1 VYPRFKP
8 EEDNLNWL
16 KNFNIKT
23 KLLTSFI
30 IIALLVGVVGFIG
43 IVNTWSLQ
51 QSDQELYEKMT
62 VPISQVGQIS
72 TTFQMMRVN
81 LRDLILAND
90 SDRIQSIKKNI
101 AEDQLIID
109 ELAGEYEKTIQSDE
123 MQQAFETFESA
134 RTEYNKHLESVMN
147 LATQNQ
153 DTEAFNVMSPD
164 GAAGKATAAMQSAID
179 NLSSLKLADGQA
191 KSEDNIAQAASATT
205 TMTIIMVISM
215 ILAVALG
222 LLLTSLICGP
232 LRKASLMIQ
241 EMSKG
246 HLSKRLN
253 MDAKDEVG
261 EMATAMDH
269 MADALQFLVIGTMN
283 RISDGDVSMNVDTTD
298 SEDEIAPALKKT
310 IETIRALVTEA
321 NTLSQAAVE
330 GRLDTRGHADAFNG
344 GFREIVAGV
353 NNTLDAVV
361 GPLNVAAEYI
371 ERIGKGEI
379 PPQITDEYYGDF
391 REIKNNLNACLDGLS
406 ALSDADHI
414 LKLMNKNDLT
424 QTIEGHY
431 EGIFGEIALS
441 INGVHAQL
449 GRIVDVST
457 NIRNGDLSDLDF
469 LRSIGKRSENDHL
482 VPALLGMTE
491 TIMMLVEETR
501 TMAQIA
507 IAGDLNNRG
516 DITKFQG
523 EYATVIEGFNQ
534 TLDAVIN
541 PIQAASATLNELAEG
556 NLNTSMEGDFQGQHG
571 KIKHD
576 MNQTIEFLRAY
587 VEEITQTLEEMSHGN
602 FDVEITNLYC
612 GDFLAIKKA
621 LNLIASS
628 LSVTLSD
635 INVAASQV
643 EIGAQQISDG
653 GQALSQGTTEQASS
667 IQELTASIEEVASET
682 KRNAKNANAA
692 NELAINVRSNAEV
705 GNTQMV
711 KMVSAMSEINA
722 SSNNISKIIKVID
735 DIAFQT
741 NILALNAAVEA
752 ARAGQHG
759 KGFAVVA
766 EEVRTLAARS
776 AEAAKETTG
785 LIEGSI
791 NKVEIGTRI
800 ADETAVS
807 LAEILKQIEKVTDLV
822 GSIARASND
831 QASEIAQINQG
842 IEAVSQVVQTNSATA
857 EQSAAASEELS
868 GQAEM
873 LKQMVDAFKLRNVK
887 TPSSSMATA
896 VDKNVTAVKQVSYD
910 KSEIIL
916 DDQEFDKY

>member
-1 VYPRFKP
+1 MNWFK
-8 EEDNLNWL
+8 NL
-16 KNFNIKT
+16 KIKT

-30 IIALLVGVVGFIG
+30 LIALLVGVVGFIG
-43 IVNTWSLQ
+43 ILNTWSLQ
-51 QSDQELYEKMT
+51 KSDQELYEHMT
-62 VPISQVGQIS
+62 VPISQIGQIS
-72 TTFQMMRVN
+72 TTFQMMRVS
-81 LRDLILAND
+81 LRDMILAND
-90 SDRIQSIKKNI
+90 PDLIQSVKKNI
-101 AEDQLIID
+101 AAEQLKID
-109 ELAGEYEKTIQSDE
+109 ELAGEYATTIQSDE

-134 RTEYNKHLESVMN
+134 RTEYNKHLDSLMN
-147 LATQNQ
+147 LATLNQ
-153 DTEAFNVMSPD
+153 DTEAFNLMSPE
-164 GAAGKATAAMQSAID
+164 GAAGKATANMQSAID
-179 NLSSLKLADGQA
+179 NLSTLKLADGLA
-191 KSEDNIAQAASATT
+191 KSENNIDQAAAATT
-205 TMTIIMVISM
+205 TMTVLMLISM

-232 LRKASLMIQ
+232 LRKASHMIH

-246 HLSKRLN
+246 HFGNRLN
-253 MDAKDEVG
+253 MDSTDEIG
-261 EMATAMDH
+261 EMADAMDTFS
-269 MADALQFLVIGTMN
+269 DELQQVVIATMSQ
-283 RISDGDVSMNVDTTD
+283 ISEGDLSAHLEVKD
-298 SEDEIAPALKKT
+298 SNDELTPALKKT
-310 IETIRALVTEA
+310 IETIRSLITEA

-353 NNTLDAVV
+353 NSTLDAVV

-379 PPQITDEYYGDF
+379 PPKITDEYYGDF

-406 ALSDADHI
+406 ALTVADNT

-424 QTIEGHY
+424 QPIEG
-431 EGIFGEIALS
+431 EFDGIFGEISKS

-449 GRIVDVST
+449 GRIVDIST

-491 TIMMLVEETR
+491 TILMLVEETR

-507 IAGDLNNRG
+507 IDGDLNNRG

-534 TLDAVIN
+534 TLDAIID

-556 NLNTSMEGDFQGQHG
+556 NLNITMEGNFKGQHG

-587 VEEITQTLEEMSHGN
+587 VEEITQTLEEMSRGN
-602 FDVEITNLYC
+602 FDLEITNLYC

-682 KRNAKNANAA
+682 KRNAKNANEA
-692 NELAINVRSNAEV
+692 NELAINVRTNAEV

-711 KMVSAMSEINA
+711 KMVAAMSEINN

-791 NKVEIGTRI
+791 DKVEVGTKI
-800 ADETAVS
+800 ADETAIS
-807 LAEILKQIEKVTDLV
+807 LAEILKQIEKVADLV

-873 LKQMVDAFKLRNVK
+873 LKQMVDAFKLKNTKKQSAKVPADK
-887 TPSSSMATA
+887 AAIALPAPPPSA
-896 VDKNVTAVKQVSYD
+896 
-910 KSEIIL
+910 EIIL
-916 DDQEFDKY
+916 DDLDFDKY

>member
-1 VYPRFKP
+1 MNWFK
-8 EEDNLNWL
+8 NL
-16 KNFNIKT
+16 KIKT

-30 IIALLVGVVGFIG
+30 LIALLVGVVGFIG
-43 IVNTWSLQ
+43 IINTWSLQ
-51 QSDQELYEKMT
+51 ESDQELYENMT
-62 VPISQVGQIS
+62 VPISQVGQMS
-72 TTFQMMRVN
+72 TTFQKMRVN
-81 LRDLILAND
+81 LRDMILAND
-90 SDRIQSIKKNI
+90 PALIQSIEKSI
-101 AEDQLIID
+101 AEDQQKID
-109 ELAGEYEKTIQSDE
+109 TLADDYQKTIQTDE
-123 MQQAFETFESA
+123 MQEAFDSFEAA
-134 RTEYNKHLESVMN
+134 RTEYNKHLDAVK
-147 LATQNQ
+147 TQAALNQ
-153 DTEAFNVMSPD
+153 DTEAFNLMSPD
-164 GAAGKATAAMQSAID
+164 GAAGKATAALQTAID
-179 NLSSLKLADGQA
+179 NLSDLKLADGLT
-191 KSEDNIAQAASATT
+191 KSEENFAQAAGVTT
-205 TMTIIMVISM
+205 TMTIIMIISM
-215 ILAVALG
+215 IIAVALG
-222 LLLTSLICGP
+222 LVLTSLICGP
-232 LRKASLMIQ
+232 LRKANHMIQ

-246 HLSKRLN
+246 HLSNRLN
-253 MDAKDEVG
+253 IDTTDEVG
-261 EMATAMDH
+261 EMATTMDK
-269 MADALQFLVIGTMN
+269 MADSLQFLVIGTIN
-283 RISDGDVSMNVDTTD
+283 RISEGDVSMNVEITD
-298 SEDEIAPALKKT
+298 PQDEIGPALKKT
-310 IETIRALVTEA
+310 IETIRALITEA
-321 NTLSQAAVE
+321 NALSQAAVE
-330 GRLDTRGHADAFNG
+330 GRLDTRGHADAFSG

-353 NNTLDAVV
+353 NSTLDAVV

-379 PPQITDEYYGDF
+379 PPKITDEYYGDF
-391 REIKNNLNACLDGLS
+391 REIKNNLNACLDGLG
-406 ALSDADHI
+406 ALSVADHT

-424 QTIEGHY
+424 QAIDGDFD
-431 EGIFGEIALS
+431 GIFGEIAQS

-449 GRIVDVST
+449 GRIVSIST

-469 LRSIGKRSENDHL
+469 LRSIGKRSENDRL

-491 TIMMLVEETR
+491 TILMLVEETR
-501 TMAQIA
+501 NMAQIA
-507 IAGDLNNRG
+507 ISGDLNNRG
-516 DITKFQG
+516 DVTKFQG

-534 TLDAVIN
+534 TLDAIID

-556 NLNTSMEGDFQGQHG
+556 NLKITMDGDFKGQHG

-587 VEEITQTLEEMSHGN
+587 VEEITHTLEEMSRGN
-602 FDVEITNLYC
+602 FDLEITNLYC

-621 LNLIASS
+621 LNQIAAS
-628 LSVTLSD
+628 LSTTLYD

-643 EIGAQQISDG
+643 DIGAQQISDS
-653 GQALSQGTTEQASS
+653 GQALSHGTTEQASS
-667 IQELTASIEEVASET
+667 IQELTASIEEVAAET
-682 KRNAKNANAA
+682 KRNAQNANEA

-705 GNTQMV
+705 GNSQMV
-711 KMVSAMSEINA
+711 KMVAAMSEIND
-722 SSNNISKIIKVID
+722 SSHNISKIIKVID

-791 NKVEIGTRI
+791 DKVEVGTKI
-800 ADETAVS
+800 ADETALG

-822 GSIARASND
+822 GRIARASND

-873 LKQMVDAFKLRNVK
+873 LKQMVDAFKL
-887 TPSSSMATA
+887 
-896 VDKNVTAVKQVSYD
+896 KNTKNQPARPVTDYSESLVLPQ
-910 KSEIIL
+910 SEIIL
-916 DDQEFDKY
+916 DNLDFDKY

>member
-1 VYPRFKP
+1 MNWFK
-8 EEDNLNWL
+8 NL
-16 KNFNIKT
+16 KIKT

-30 IIALLVGVVGFIG
+30 LIALLVGVVGFIG
-43 IVNTWSLQ
+43 IINTWSLQ
-51 QSDQELYEKMT
+51 ESDQELYENMT
-62 VPISQVGQIS
+62 VPISQVGQMS
-72 TTFQMMRVN
+72 TTFQKMRVN
-81 LRDLILAND
+81 LRDMILAND
-90 SDRIQSIKKNI
+90 PALIQSIEKSI
-101 AEDQLIID
+101 AEDQQKID
-109 ELAGEYEKTIQSDE
+109 TLADDYQKTIQTDE
-123 MQQAFETFESA
+123 MQEAFDSFEAA
-134 RTEYNKHLESVMN
+134 RTEYNKHLDAVK
-147 LATQNQ
+147 TQAALNQ
-153 DTEAFNVMSPD
+153 DTEAFNLMSPD
-164 GAAGKATAAMQSAID
+164 GAAGKATAALQTAID
-179 NLSSLKLADGQA
+179 NLSDLKLADGLT
-191 KSEDNIAQAASATT
+191 KSEENFAQAAGVTT
-205 TMTIIMVISM
+205 TMTIIMIISM
-215 ILAVALG
+215 IIAVALG

-232 LRKASLMIQ
+232 LRKANHMIQ

-246 HLSKRLN
+246 HLSNRLN
-253 MDAKDEVG
+253 IDTTDEVG
-261 EMATAMDH
+261 EMATTMDK
-269 MADALQFLVIGTMN
+269 MADSLQFLVIGTIN
-283 RISDGDVSMNVDTTD
+283 RISEGDVSMNVEITD
-298 SEDEIAPALKKT
+298 PQDEIGPALKKT
-310 IETIRALVTEA
+310 IETIRALITEA
-321 NTLSQAAVE
+321 NALSQAAVE
-330 GRLDTRGHADAFNG
+330 GRLDTRGHADAFSG

-353 NNTLDAVV
+353 NSTLDAVV

-379 PPQITDEYYGDF
+379 PPKITDEYYGDF
-391 REIKNNLNACLDGLS
+391 REIKNNLNACLDGLG
-406 ALSDADHI
+406 ALSVADHT

-424 QTIEGHY
+424 QAIDGDFD
-431 EGIFGEIALS
+431 GIFGEIARS

-449 GRIVDVST
+449 GRIVSIST
-457 NIRNGDLSDLDF
+457 NIRNGDLSDLDY
-469 LRSIGKRSENDHL
+469 LRSIGKRSENDRL

-491 TIMMLVEETR
+491 TILMLVEETR
-501 TMAQIA
+501 NMAQIA
-507 IAGDLNNRG
+507 ISGDLNNRG
-516 DITKFQG
+516 DVTKFQG

-534 TLDAVIN
+534 TLDAIID

-556 NLNTSMEGDFQGQHG
+556 NLKITMDGDFKGQHG

-587 VEEITQTLEEMSHGN
+587 VEEITHTLEEMSRGN
-602 FDVEITNLYC
+602 FDLEITNLYC

-621 LNLIASS
+621 LNQIAAS
-628 LSVTLSD
+628 LSTTLYD

-643 EIGAQQISDG
+643 DIGAQQISDS
-653 GQALSQGTTEQASS
+653 GQALSHGTTEQASS
-667 IQELTASIEEVASET
+667 IQELTASIEEVAAET
-682 KRNAKNANAA
+682 KRNAQNANEA

-705 GNTQMV
+705 GNSQMV
-711 KMVSAMSEINA
+711 KMVAAMSEIND
-722 SSNNISKIIKVID
+722 SSHNIAKIIKVID

-791 NKVEIGTRI
+791 DKVEVGTKI
-800 ADETAVS
+800 ADETALG

-822 GSIARASND
+822 GRIARASND

-873 LKQMVDAFKLRNVK
+873 LKQMVDAFKL
-887 TPSSSMATA
+887 
-896 VDKNVTAVKQVSYD
+896 KNTKNQPARPVTDYSESLVLPQ
-910 KSEIIL
+910 SEIIL
-916 DDQEFDKY
+916 DNLDFDKY

>member
-1 VYPRFKP
+1 MNWFR
-8 EEDNLNWL
+8 NL
-16 KNFNIKT
+16 KIKT

-30 IIALLVGVVGFIG
+30 LIALLVGVVGFIG
-43 IVNTWSLQ
+43 ILNTWSLQ
-51 QSDQELYEKMT
+51 ESDQELYESMT
-62 VPISQVGQIS
+62 VPISQMGQIS

-81 LRDLILAND
+81 LRDMILAND
-90 SDRIQSIKKNI
+90 PDLIQTIKKNI
-101 AEDQLIID
+101 AEEQLKID

-123 MQQAFETFESA
+123 MQQAFETFNAA
-134 RTEYNKHLESVMN
+134 RTDYNKHLDTLMN

-153 DTEAFNVMSPD
+153 DTEAFNLMSPD
-164 GAAGKATAAMQSAID
+164 GSAGKATAAMQSAID
-179 NLSSLKLADGQA
+179 NLSSMKLADGLT
-191 KSEDNIAQAASATT
+191 KSENNIAQAAGATT
-205 TMTIIMVISM
+205 TMTIIMVVSM

-232 LRKASLMIQ
+232 LRKASHMIQ

-246 HLSKRLN
+246 HLSNRLN
-253 MDAKDEVG
+253 MDTKDEVG
-261 EMATAMDH
+261 EMAIAMDH
-269 MADALQFLVIGTMN
+269 MADALQFMVIGTIN
-283 RISDGDVSMNVDTTD
+283 RISDGDVSMNVEITD
-298 SEDEIAPALKKT
+298 SQDEIAPALKKT
-310 IETIRALVTEA
+310 IETIRSLITEA
-321 NTLSQAAVE
+321 NALSQAAVE

-353 NNTLDAVV
+353 NSTLDAVV

-379 PPQITDEYYGDF
+379 PPKITDEYYGDF

-406 ALSDADHI
+406 ALSVADHT

-424 QTIEGHY
+424 QPIEG
-431 EGIFGEIALS
+431 EFDGIFGEISRS

-449 GRIVDVST
+449 GRIVDIST

-491 TIMMLVEETR
+491 TILMLVEETR

-507 IAGDLNNRG
+507 IDGDLNNRG

-523 EYATVIEGFNQ
+523 EYATVIEGFNL
-534 TLDAVIN
+534 TLDAVID
-541 PIQAASATLNELAEG
+541 PIKAASATLKELAEG
-556 NLNTSMEGDFQGQHG
+556 NLSIAMEGDFKGHHG

-587 VEEITQTLEEMSHGN
+587 VEEITHTLEEMGRGN
-602 FDVEITNLYC
+602 FDLEITNLYC
-612 GDFLAIKKA
+612 GDFLAIKIA
-621 LNLIASS
+621 LNDIAAN
-628 LSVTLSD
+628 LSTTLSD

-682 KRNAKNANAA
+682 KRNAKNANEA
-692 NELAINVRSNAEV
+692 NELAINVRTNAEV

-711 KMVSAMSEINA
+711 KMVAAMSEIND

-759 KGFAVVA
+759 KGFVVVA

-791 NKVEIGTRI
+791 DKVEVGTRI

-807 LAEILKQIEKVTDLV
+807 LAEILKQIEKVADLV
-822 GSIARASND
+822 GRIARASND

-873 LKQMVDAFKLRNVK
+873 LKQMVETFKLKNSK
-887 TPSSSMATA
+887 SSRSGKAPVATKKET
-896 VDKNVTAVKQVSYD
+896 VVEQVIYD
-910 KSEIIL
+910 QPEIIL

>member
-1 VYPRFKP
+1 MNWFK
-8 EEDNLNWL
+8 NL
-16 KNFNIKT
+16 KIKT

-30 IIALLVGVVGFIG
+30 LIALLVGVVGFIA
-43 IVNTWSLQ
+43 IINTWSLQ
-51 QSDQELYEKMT
+51 ESDQELYENMT
-62 VPISQVGQIS
+62 VPISQVGQMS
-72 TTFQMMRVN
+72 TTFQKMRVN
-81 LRDLILAND
+81 LRDMILAND
-90 SDRIQSIKKNI
+90 PALIQSIEKRI
-101 AEDQLIID
+101 AEDQQKID
-109 ELAGEYEKTIQSDE
+109 TLADDYQKTIQTDE
-123 MQQAFETFESA
+123 MQEAFDSFEAA
-134 RTEYNKHLESVMN
+134 RTEYNKHLDAVK
-147 LATQNQ
+147 TQAALNQ
-153 DTEAFNVMSPD
+153 DTEAFNLMSPD
-164 GAAGKATAAMQSAID
+164 GAAGKATAALQTAID
-179 NLSSLKLADGQA
+179 NLSDLKLADGLT
-191 KSEDNIAQAASATT
+191 KSEENFAQAAGVTT
-205 TMTIIMVISM
+205 TMTIIMIISM
-215 ILAVALG
+215 IIAVALG
-222 LLLTSLICGP
+222 LVLTSLICGP
-232 LRKASLMIQ
+232 LRKANHMIQ

-246 HLSKRLN
+246 HLSNRLN
-253 MDAKDEVG
+253 IDTTDEVG
-261 EMATAMDH
+261 EMATTMDK
-269 MADALQFLVIGTMN
+269 MADSLQFLVIGTIN
-283 RISDGDVSMNVDTTD
+283 RISEGDVSMNVEITD
-298 SEDEIAPALKKT
+298 PQDEIGPALKKT
-310 IETIRALVTEA
+310 IETIRALITEA
-321 NTLSQAAVE
+321 NALSQAAVE
-330 GRLDTRGHADAFNG
+330 GRLDTRGHADAFSG

-353 NNTLDAVV
+353 NSTLDAVV

-379 PPQITDEYYGDF
+379 PPKITDEYYGDF
-391 REIKNNLNACLDGLS
+391 REIKNNLNACLDGLG
-406 ALSDADHI
+406 ALSVADHT

-424 QTIEGHY
+424 QAIDGDFD
-431 EGIFGEIALS
+431 GIFGEIARS

-449 GRIVDVST
+449 GRIVSIST

-469 LRSIGKRSENDHL
+469 LRSIGKRSENDRL

-491 TIMMLVEETR
+491 TILMLVEETR
-501 TMAQIA
+501 NMAQIA
-507 IAGDLNNRG
+507 ISGDLNNRG
-516 DITKFQG
+516 DVTKFQG

-534 TLDAVIN
+534 TLDAIID

-556 NLNTSMEGDFQGQHG
+556 NLKITMDGDFKGQHG

-587 VEEITQTLEEMSHGN
+587 VEEITHTLEEMSRGN
-602 FDVEITNLYC
+602 FDLEITNLYC

-621 LNLIASS
+621 LNQIAAS
-628 LSVTLSD
+628 LSTTLYD

-643 EIGAQQISDG
+643 DIGAQQISDS
-653 GQALSQGTTEQASS
+653 GQALSHGTTEQASS
-667 IQELTASIEEVASET
+667 IQELTASIEEVAAET
-682 KRNAKNANAA
+682 KLNAQNANEA

-705 GNTQMV
+705 GNSQMV
-711 KMVSAMSEINA
+711 KMVAAMSEIND
-722 SSNNISKIIKVID
+722 SSHNISKIIKVID

-791 NKVEIGTRI
+791 DKVEVGTKI
-800 ADETAVS
+800 ADETALG

-822 GSIARASND
+822 GRIARASND

-873 LKQMVDAFKLRNVK
+873 LKQMVDAFKL
-887 TPSSSMATA
+887 
-896 VDKNVTAVKQVSYD
+896 KNTKNQPARPVTDYSESLVLPQ
-910 KSEIIL
+910 SEIIL
-916 DDQEFDKY
+916 DNLDFDKY

>member
-1 VYPRFKP
+1 MNWFK
-8 EEDNLNWL
+8 NL
-16 KNFNIKT
+16 KIKT

-30 IIALLVGVVGFIG
+30 LIALLVGVVGFIG
-43 IVNTWSLQ
+43 IINTWSLQ
-51 QSDQELYEKMT
+51 ESDQELYENMT
-62 VPISQVGQIS
+62 VPISQVGQMS
-72 TTFQMMRVN
+72 TTFQKMRVN
-81 LRDLILAND
+81 LRDMILAND
-90 SDRIQSIKKNI
+90 PALIQSIEKSI
-101 AEDQLIID
+101 AEDQQKID
-109 ELAGEYEKTIQSDE
+109 TLADDYQKTIQTDE
-123 MQQAFETFESA
+123 MQEAFDSFEAA
-134 RTEYNKHLESVMN
+134 RTEYNKHLDAVK
-147 LATQNQ
+147 TQAALNQ
-153 DTEAFNVMSPD
+153 DTEAFNLMSPD
-164 GAAGKATAAMQSAID
+164 GAAGKATAALQTAID
-179 NLSSLKLADGQA
+179 NLSDLKLADGLT
-191 KSEDNIAQAASATT
+191 KSEENFAQAAGVTT
-205 TMTIIMVISM
+205 TMTIIMIISM
-215 ILAVALG
+215 IIAVALG
-222 LLLTSLICGP
+222 LVLTSLICGP
-232 LRKASLMIQ
+232 LRKANHMIQ

-246 HLSKRLN
+246 HLSNRLN
-253 MDAKDEVG
+253 IDTTDEVG
-261 EMATAMDH
+261 EMATTMDK
-269 MADALQFLVIGTMN
+269 MADSLQFLVIGTIN
-283 RISDGDVSMNVDTTD
+283 RISEGDVSMNVEITD
-298 SEDEIAPALKKT
+298 PQDEIGPALKKT
-310 IETIRALVTEA
+310 IETIRALITEA
-321 NTLSQAAVE
+321 NALSQAAVE
-330 GRLDTRGHADAFNG
+330 GRLDTRGHADAFSG

-353 NNTLDAVV
+353 NSTLDAVV

-379 PPQITDEYYGDF
+379 PPKITDEYYGDF
-391 REIKNNLNACLDGLS
+391 REIKNNLNACLDGLG
-406 ALSDADHI
+406 ALSVADHT

-424 QTIEGHY
+424 QAIDGDFD
-431 EGIFGEIALS
+431 GIFGEIARS

-449 GRIVDVST
+449 GRIVSIST

-469 LRSIGKRSENDHL
+469 LRSIGKRSENDRL

-491 TIMMLVEETR
+491 TILMLVEETR
-501 TMAQIA
+501 NMAQIA
-507 IAGDLNNRG
+507 ISGDLNNRG
-516 DITKFQG
+516 DVTKFQG

-534 TLDAVIN
+534 TLDAIID

-556 NLNTSMEGDFQGQHG
+556 NLKITMDGDFKGQHG

-587 VEEITQTLEEMSHGN
+587 VEEITHTLEEMSRGN
-602 FDVEITNLYC
+602 FDLEITNLYC

-621 LNLIASS
+621 LNQIAAS
-628 LSVTLSD
+628 LSTTLYD

-643 EIGAQQISDG
+643 DIGAQQISDS
-653 GQALSQGTTEQASS
+653 GQALSHGTTEQASS
-667 IQELTASIEEVASET
+667 IQELTASIEEVAAET
-682 KRNAKNANAA
+682 KRNAQNANEA

-711 KMVSAMSEINA
+711 KMVAAMSEIND
-722 SSNNISKIIKVID
+722 SSHNISKIIKVID

-791 NKVEIGTRI
+791 DKVEVGTKI
-800 ADETAVS
+800 ADETALG

-822 GSIARASND
+822 GRIARASND

-873 LKQMVDAFKLRNVK
+873 LKQMVDAFKL
-887 TPSSSMATA
+887 
-896 VDKNVTAVKQVSYD
+896 KNTKNQPARPVTDYSESLVLPQ
-910 KSEIIL
+910 SEIIL
-916 DDQEFDKY
+916 DNLDFDKY

>member
-1 VYPRFKP
+1 MNWFK
-8 EEDNLNWL
+8 NL
-16 KNFNIKT
+16 KIRT

-30 IIALLVGVVGFIG
+30 LIALLVGVVGFIG

-51 QSDQELYEKMT
+51 ESDQELYENMT
-62 VPISQVGQIS
+62 VPISQVGQMS
-72 TTFQMMRVN
+72 TTFQKMRVN
-81 LRDLILAND
+81 LRDMILAND
-90 SDRIQSIKKNI
+90 PALIQSIEKSI
-101 AEDQLIID
+101 AEDQQKID
-109 ELAGEYEKTIQSDE
+109 TLAGDYQKTIQTDE
-123 MQQAFETFESA
+123 MQEAFDSFEAA
-134 RTEYNKHLESVMN
+134 RTEYNKHLDSVK
-147 LATQNQ
+147 TQAALNQ
-153 DTEAFNVMSPD
+153 DTEAFNLMSPD
-164 GAAGKATAAMQSAID
+164 GAAGKATAALQTAID
-179 NLSSLKLADGQA
+179 NLSDLKLADGLT
-191 KSEDNIAQAASATT
+191 KSEENFAQAAGVTT
-205 TMTIIMVISM
+205 TMTIIMIISM
-215 ILAVALG
+215 IIAVALG

-232 LRKASLMIQ
+232 LRKANHMIQ

-246 HLSKRLN
+246 HLSNRLN
-253 MDAKDEVG
+253 IDTTDEVG
-261 EMATAMDH
+261 EMATTMDK
-269 MADALQFLVIGTMN
+269 MADSLQFLVIGTIN
-283 RISDGDVSMNVDTTD
+283 RISEGDVSMNVEITD
-298 SEDEIAPALKKT
+298 PQDEIGPALKKT
-310 IETIRALVTEA
+310 IETIRALITEA
-321 NTLSQAAVE
+321 NALSQAAVE
-330 GRLDTRGHADAFNG
+330 GRLDTRGHADAFSG

-353 NNTLDAVV
+353 NSTLDAVV

-379 PPQITDEYYGDF
+379 PPKITDEYYGDF
-391 REIKNNLNACLDGLS
+391 REIKNNLNACLDGLG
-406 ALSDADHI
+406 ALSVADHT

-424 QTIEGHY
+424 QAIDGDFD
-431 EGIFGEIALS
+431 GIFGEIARS

-449 GRIVDVST
+449 GRIVSIST

-469 LRSIGKRSENDHL
+469 LRSIGKRSENDRL

-491 TIMMLVEETR
+491 TILMLVEETR
-501 TMAQIA
+501 NMAQIA
-507 IAGDLNNRG
+507 ISGDLNNRG
-516 DITKFQG
+516 DVTKFQG

-534 TLDAVIN
+534 TLDAIID

-556 NLNTSMEGDFQGQHG
+556 NLKITMDGDFKGQHG

-587 VEEITQTLEEMSHGN
+587 VEEITHTLEEMSRGN
-602 FDVEITNLYC
+602 FDLEITNLYC

-621 LNLIASS
+621 LNQIAAS
-628 LSVTLSD
+628 LSTTLYD

-643 EIGAQQISDG
+643 DIGAQQISDS
-653 GQALSQGTTEQASS
+653 GQALSHGTTEQASS
-667 IQELTASIEEVASET
+667 IQELTASIEEVAAET
-682 KRNAKNANAA
+682 KRNAQNANEA

-705 GNTQMV
+705 GNSQMV
-711 KMVSAMSEINA
+711 KMVAAMSEIND
-722 SSNNISKIIKVID
+722 SSHNISKIIKVID

-791 NKVEIGTRI
+791 DKVEVGTKI
-800 ADETAVS
+800 ADETALG

-822 GSIARASND
+822 GRIARASND

-873 LKQMVDAFKLRNVK
+873 LKQMVDAFKL
-887 TPSSSMATA
+887 
-896 VDKNVTAVKQVSYD
+896 KNTKNQPARPVTDYSESLVLPQ
-910 KSEIIL
+910 SEIIL
-916 DDQEFDKY
+916 DNLDFDKY

>member
-1 VYPRFKP
+1 
-8 EEDNLNWL
+8 LNWFKNL
-16 KNFNIKT
+16 KIKT

-30 IIALLVGVVGFIG
+30 LIALLVGVVGFIG
-43 IVNTWSLQ
+43 IINTWSLQ
-51 QSDQELYEKMT
+51 ESDQELYENMT
-62 VPISQVGQIS
+62 VPISQVGQMS
-72 TTFQMMRVN
+72 TTFQKMRVN
-81 LRDLILAND
+81 LRDMILAND
-90 SDRIQSIKKNI
+90 PALIQSIEKSI
-101 AEDQLIID
+101 AEDQQKID
-109 ELAGEYEKTIQSDE
+109 TLADDYQKTIQTDE
-123 MQQAFETFESA
+123 MQEAFDSFEAA
-134 RTEYNKHLESVMN
+134 RTEYNKHLDAVK
-147 LATQNQ
+147 TQAALNQ
-153 DTEAFNVMSPD
+153 DTEAFNLMSPD
-164 GAAGKATAAMQSAID
+164 GAAGKATAALQTAID
-179 NLSSLKLADGQA
+179 NLSDLKLADGLT
-191 KSEDNIAQAASATT
+191 KSEENFAQAAGVTT
-205 TMTIIMVISM
+205 TMTIIMIISM
-215 ILAVALG
+215 IIAVALG
-222 LLLTSLICGP
+222 LVLTSLICGP
-232 LRKASLMIQ
+232 LRKANHMIQ

-246 HLSKRLN
+246 HLSNRLN
-253 MDAKDEVG
+253 IDTTDEVG
-261 EMATAMDH
+261 EMATTMDK
-269 MADALQFLVIGTMN
+269 MADSLQFLVIGTIN
-283 RISDGDVSMNVDTTD
+283 RISEGDVSMNVEITD
-298 SEDEIAPALKKT
+298 PQDEIGPALKKT
-310 IETIRALVTEA
+310 IETIRALITEA
-321 NTLSQAAVE
+321 NALSQAAVE
-330 GRLDTRGHADAFNG
+330 GRLDTRGHADAFSG

-353 NNTLDAVV
+353 NSTLDAVV

-379 PPQITDEYYGDF
+379 PPKITDEYYGDF
-391 REIKNNLNACLDGLS
+391 REIKNNLNACLDGLG
-406 ALSDADHI
+406 ALSVADHT

-424 QTIEGHY
+424 QAIDGDFD
-431 EGIFGEIALS
+431 GIFGEIARS

-449 GRIVDVST
+449 GRIVSIST

-469 LRSIGKRSENDHL
+469 LRSIGKRSENDRL

-491 TIMMLVEETR
+491 TILMLVEETR
-501 TMAQIA
+501 NMAQIA
-507 IAGDLNNRG
+507 ISGDLNNRG
-516 DITKFQG
+516 DVTKFQG

-534 TLDAVIN
+534 TLDAIID

-556 NLNTSMEGDFQGQHG
+556 NLKITMDGDFKGQHG

-587 VEEITQTLEEMSHGN
+587 VEEITHTLEEMSRGN
-602 FDVEITNLYC
+602 FDLEITNLYC

-621 LNLIASS
+621 LNQIAAS
-628 LSVTLSD
+628 LSTTLYD

-643 EIGAQQISDG
+643 DIGAQQISDS
-653 GQALSQGTTEQASS
+653 GQALSHGTTEQASS
-667 IQELTASIEEVASET
+667 IQELTASIEEVAAET
-682 KRNAKNANAA
+682 KRNAQNANEA

-705 GNTQMV
+705 GNSQMV
-711 KMVSAMSEINA
+711 KMVAAMSEIND
-722 SSNNISKIIKVID
+722 SSHNISKIIKVID

-791 NKVEIGTRI
+791 DKVEVGTKI
-800 ADETAVS
+800 ADETALG

-822 GSIARASND
+822 GRIARASND

-873 LKQMVDAFKLRNVK
+873 LKQMVDAFKL
-887 TPSSSMATA
+887 
-896 VDKNVTAVKQVSYD
+896 KNTKNQPARPVTDYSESLVLPQ
-910 KSEIIL
+910 SEIIL
-916 DDQEFDKY
+916 DNLDFDKY

>member
-1 VYPRFKP
+1 MNWFK
-8 EEDNLNWL
+8 NL
-16 KNFNIKT
+16 KIKT

-30 IIALLVGVVGFIG
+30 LIALLVGVVGFIG
-43 IVNTWSLQ
+43 IINTWSLQ
-51 QSDQELYEKMT
+51 ESDQELYENMT
-62 VPISQVGQIS
+62 VPISQVGQMS
-72 TTFQMMRVN
+72 TTFQKMRVN
-81 LRDLILAND
+81 LRDMILAND
-90 SDRIQSIKKNI
+90 PALIQSIEKSI
-101 AEDQLIID
+101 AEDQQKID
-109 ELAGEYEKTIQSDE
+109 TLADDYQKTIQTDE
-123 MQQAFETFESA
+123 MQEAFDSFEAA
-134 RTEYNKHLESVMN
+134 RTEYSKHLDAVKTHAA
-147 LATQNQ
+147 LNQ
-153 DTEAFNVMSPD
+153 DTEAFNLMSPD
-164 GAAGKATAAMQSAID
+164 GAAGKATAALQTAID
-179 NLSSLKLADGQA
+179 NLSDLKLADGLT
-191 KSEDNIAQAASATT
+191 KSEENFAQAAGVTT
-205 TMTIIMVISM
+205 TMTIIMIISM
-215 ILAVALG
+215 IIAVALG

-232 LRKASLMIQ
+232 LRKANHMIQ

-246 HLSKRLN
+246 HLSNRLN
-253 MDAKDEVG
+253 IDTTDEVG
-261 EMATAMDH
+261 EMATTMDK
-269 MADALQFLVIGTMN
+269 MADSLQFLVIGTIN
-283 RISDGDVSMNVDTTD
+283 RISEGDVSMNVEITD
-298 SEDEIAPALKKT
+298 PQDEIGPALKKT
-310 IETIRALVTEA
+310 IETIRALITEA
-321 NTLSQAAVE
+321 NALSQAAVE
-330 GRLDTRGHADAFNG
+330 GRLDTRGHADAFSG

-353 NNTLDAVV
+353 NSTLDAVV

-379 PPQITDEYYGDF
+379 PPKITDEYYGDF
-391 REIKNNLNACLDGLS
+391 REIKNNLNACLDGLG
-406 ALSDADHI
+406 ALSVADHT

-424 QTIEGHY
+424 QAIDGDFD
-431 EGIFGEIALS
+431 GIFGEIARS

-449 GRIVDVST
+449 GRIVSIST

-469 LRSIGKRSENDHL
+469 LRSIGKRSENDRL

-491 TIMMLVEETR
+491 TILMLVEETR
-501 TMAQIA
+501 NMAQIA
-507 IAGDLNNRG
+507 ISGDLYNRG
-516 DITKFQG
+516 DVTKFQG

-534 TLDAVIN
+534 TLDAIID

-556 NLNTSMEGDFQGQHG
+556 NLKITMDGDFKGQHG

-587 VEEITQTLEEMSHGN
+587 VEEITHTLEEMSRGN
-602 FDVEITNLYC
+602 FDLEITNLYC

-621 LNLIASS
+621 LNQIAAS
-628 LSVTLSD
+628 LSTTLYD

-643 EIGAQQISDG
+643 DIGAQQISDS
-653 GQALSQGTTEQASS
+653 GQALSHGTTEQASS
-667 IQELTASIEEVASET
+667 IQELTASIEEVAAET
-682 KRNAKNANAA
+682 KRNAQNANEA

-705 GNTQMV
+705 GNSQMV
-711 KMVSAMSEINA
+711 KMVAAMSEIND
-722 SSNNISKIIKVID
+722 SSHNISKIIKVID

-791 NKVEIGTRI
+791 DKVEVGTKI
-800 ADETAVS
+800 ADETALG

-822 GSIARASND
+822 GRIARASND

-873 LKQMVDAFKLRNVK
+873 LKQMVDAFKL
-887 TPSSSMATA
+887 
-896 VDKNVTAVKQVSYD
+896 KNTKNQPARPVTDYSESLVLPQ
-910 KSEIIL
+910 SEIIL
-916 DDQEFDKY
+916 DNLDFDKY

>member
-1 VYPRFKP
+1 
-8 EEDNLNWL
+8 
-16 KNFNIKT
+16 
-23 KLLTSFI
+23 
-30 IIALLVGVVGFIG
+30 
-43 IVNTWSLQ
+43 
-51 QSDQELYEKMT
+51 MT
-62 VPISQVGQIS
+62 VPISKIGQMS

-90 SDRIQSIKKNI
+90 SDRIGTIKKNI
-101 AEDQLIID
+101 TEEQLKID
-109 ELAGEYEKTIQSDE
+109 NFAGEYEQLIQSEE

-134 RTEYNKHLESVMN
+134 RTEYNKHLEAVIN

-153 DTEAFNVMSPD
+153 DTEAFNLMSPD
-164 GAAGKATAAMQSAID
+164 GAAGKATAALQSAID
-179 NLSSLKLADGQA
+179 DLTTLKLADGLA
-191 KSEDNIAQAASATT
+191 KSENNIAQATKTTT
-205 TMTIIMVISM
+205 TMSIIIVVSM

-232 LRKASLMIQ
+232 LRKASQMIQ

-253 MDAKDEVG
+253 IDTKDEVG
-261 EMATAMDH
+261 AMATAMDH
-269 MADALQFLVIGTMN
+269 LADALQFLVIGTMN
-283 RISDGDVSMNVDTTD
+283 RISEGDVSMNVEITD
-298 SEDEIAPALKKT
+298 PQDEIAPALKKT
-310 IETIRALVTEA
+310 IETIRSLIIEA

-330 GRLDTRGHADAFNG
+330 GRLDTRGHADQFSG
-344 GFREIVAGV
+344 GFRDIVTGV

-371 ERIGKGEI
+371 ERIGKGQI
-379 PPQITDEYYGDF
+379 PPKITDEYYGDF
-391 REIKNNLNACLDGLS
+391 REIKNNLNACLDGLT
-406 ALSDADHI
+406 ALTDADHV
-414 LKLMNKNDLT
+414 LKLMNKNDLS
-424 QTIEGHY
+424 QTVEGNY
-431 EGIFGEIALS
+431 DGIFGEIALS

-449 GRIVDVST
+449 GRIVNVSN

-469 LRSIGKRSENDHL
+469 LRSIGKRSENDQL

-491 TIMMLVEETR
+491 TIMMLVEETNA
-501 TMAQIA
+501 MAQTA

-534 TLDAVIN
+534 TLDAVID

-556 NLNTSMEGDFQGQHG
+556 NLSITMEGDFKGQHG

-587 VEEITQTLEEMSHGN
+587 VEEITHTLEEMGRGN
-602 FDVEITNLYC
+602 FDLEITNDYC
-612 GDFLAIKKA
+612 GDFLAIKIA
-621 LNLIASS
+621 LNDIAAS
-628 LSVTLSD
+628 LSTTLSD

-682 KRNAKNANAA
+682 KRNAKNANEA
-692 NELAINVRSNAEV
+692 NQLAINVRSNAEV

-711 KMVSAMSEINA
+711 KMVSAMSEIND

-791 NKVEIGTRI
+791 DKVEIGTRI

-831 QASEIAQINQG
+831 QATEIAQINQG

-873 LKQMVDAFKLRNVK
+873 LKQMVDAFKLKNVK
-887 TPSSSMATA
+887 ASRSSKAPVA
-896 VDKNVTAVKQVSYD
+896 DRKKPVIEQVTYD
-910 KSEIIL
+910 QPEIIL

>member
-1 VYPRFKP
+1 
-8 EEDNLNWL
+8 
-16 KNFNIKT
+16 
-23 KLLTSFI
+23 
-30 IIALLVGVVGFIG
+30 
-43 IVNTWSLQ
+43 
-51 QSDQELYEKMT
+51 
-62 VPISQVGQIS
+62 
-72 TTFQMMRVN
+72 
-81 LRDLILAND
+81 
-90 SDRIQSIKKNI
+90 
-101 AEDQLIID
+101 
-109 ELAGEYEKTIQSDE
+109 
-123 MQQAFETFESA
+123 
-134 RTEYNKHLESVMN
+134 
-147 LATQNQ
+147 
-153 DTEAFNVMSPD
+153 
-164 GAAGKATAAMQSAID
+164 
-179 NLSSLKLADGQA
+179 
-191 KSEDNIAQAASATT
+191 
-205 TMTIIMVISM
+205 
-215 ILAVALG
+215 
-222 LLLTSLICGP
+222 
-232 LRKASLMIQ
+232 
-241 EMSKG
+241 
-246 HLSKRLN
+246 
-253 MDAKDEVG
+253 
-261 EMATAMDH
+261 
-269 MADALQFLVIGTMN
+269 
-283 RISDGDVSMNVDTTD
+283 
-298 SEDEIAPALKKT
+298 
-310 IETIRALVTEA
+310 
-321 NTLSQAAVE
+321 
-330 GRLDTRGHADAFNG
+330 
-344 GFREIVAGV
+344 
-353 NNTLDAVV
+353 
-361 GPLNVAAEYI
+361 
-371 ERIGKGEI
+371 
-379 PPQITDEYYGDF
+379 
-391 REIKNNLNACLDGLS
+391 
-406 ALSDADHI
+406 
-414 LKLMNKNDLT
+414 
-424 QTIEGHY
+424 
-431 EGIFGEIALS
+431 
-441 INGVHAQL
+441 
-449 GRIVDVST
+449 
-457 NIRNGDLSDLDF
+457 
-469 LRSIGKRSENDHL
+469 
-482 VPALLGMTE
+482 
-491 TIMMLVEETR
+491 
-501 TMAQIA
+501 
-507 IAGDLNNRG
+507 
-516 DITKFQG
+516 
-523 EYATVIEGFNQ
+523 
-534 TLDAVIN
+534 
-541 PIQAASATLNELAEG
+541 
-556 NLNTSMEGDFQGQHG
+556 MEGDFKGQHG

-602 FDVEITNLYC
+602 FDLEITNLYC

-887 TPSSSMATA
+887 TSSSSMATA
-896 VDKNVTAVKQVSYD
+896 VDKKVTAVKQVTYD
-910 KSEIIL
+910 QSEIIL

>member
-1 VYPRFKP
+1 MNWFK
-8 EEDNLNWL
+8 NL
-16 KNFNIKT
+16 KIKT

-30 IIALLVGVVGFIG
+30 LIALLVGVVGFIG
-43 IVNTWSLQ
+43 IINTWSLQ
-51 QSDQELYEKMT
+51 ESDQELYENMT
-62 VPISQVGQIS
+62 VPISQVGQMS
-72 TTFQMMRVN
+72 TTFQKMRVN
-81 LRDLILAND
+81 LRDMILAND
-90 SDRIQSIKKNI
+90 PALIQSIEKSI
-101 AEDQLIID
+101 AEDQQKID
-109 ELAGEYEKTIQSDE
+109 TLADDYQKTIQTDE
-123 MQQAFETFESA
+123 MQEAFDSFEAA
-134 RTEYNKHLESVMN
+134 RTEYNKHLDAVK
-147 LATQNQ
+147 TQAALNQ
-153 DTEAFNVMSPD
+153 DTEAFNLMSPD
-164 GAAGKATAAMQSAID
+164 GAAGKATAALQTAID
-179 NLSSLKLADGQA
+179 NLSDLKLADGLT
-191 KSEDNIAQAASATT
+191 KSEENFAQAAGVTT
-205 TMTIIMVISM
+205 TMTIIMIISM
-215 ILAVALG
+215 IIAVALG
-222 LLLTSLICGP
+222 LVLTSLICGP
-232 LRKASLMIQ
+232 LRKANHMIQ

-246 HLSKRLN
+246 HLSNRLN
-253 MDAKDEVG
+253 IDTTDEVG
-261 EMATAMDH
+261 EMATTMDK
-269 MADALQFLVIGTMN
+269 MADSLQFLVIGTIN
-283 RISDGDVSMNVDTTD
+283 RISEGDVSMNVEITD
-298 SEDEIAPALKKT
+298 PQDEIGPALKKT
-310 IETIRALVTEA
+310 IETIRALITETNA
-321 NTLSQAAVE
+321 LSQAAVE
-330 GRLDTRGHADAFNG
+330 GRLDTRGHADAFSG

-353 NNTLDAVV
+353 NSTLDAVV

-379 PPQITDEYYGDF
+379 PPKITDEYYGDF
-391 REIKNNLNACLDGLS
+391 REIKNNLNACLDGLG
-406 ALSDADHI
+406 ALSVADHT

-424 QTIEGHY
+424 QAIDGDFD
-431 EGIFGEIALS
+431 GIFGEIARS

-449 GRIVDVST
+449 GRIVSIST
-457 NIRNGDLSDLDF
+457 NIRNGDLSDLDY
-469 LRSIGKRSENDHL
+469 LRSIGKRSENDRL

-491 TIMMLVEETR
+491 TILMLVEETR
-501 TMAQIA
+501 NMAQIA
-507 IAGDLNNRG
+507 ISGDLNNRG
-516 DITKFQG
+516 DVTKFQG

-534 TLDAVIN
+534 TLDAIID

-556 NLNTSMEGDFQGQHG
+556 NLKITMDGDFKGQHG

-587 VEEITQTLEEMSHGN
+587 VEEITHTLEEMSRGN
-602 FDVEITNLYC
+602 FDLEITNLYC

-621 LNLIASS
+621 LNQIAAS
-628 LSVTLSD
+628 LSTTLYD

-643 EIGAQQISDG
+643 DIGAQQISDS
-653 GQALSQGTTEQASS
+653 GQALSHGTTEQASS
-667 IQELTASIEEVASET
+667 IQELTASIEEVAAET
-682 KRNAKNANAA
+682 KRNAQNANEA

-711 KMVSAMSEINA
+711 KMVAAMSEIND
-722 SSNNISKIIKVID
+722 SSHNISKIIKVID

-791 NKVEIGTRI
+791 DKVEVGTKI
-800 ADETAVS
+800 ADETALG

-822 GSIARASND
+822 GRIARASND

-873 LKQMVDAFKLRNVK
+873 LKQMVDAFKL
-887 TPSSSMATA
+887 
-896 VDKNVTAVKQVSYD
+896 KNTKNQPARPVTDYSESLVLPQ
-910 KSEIIL
+910 SEIIL
-916 DDQEFDKY
+916 DNLDFDKY

>member
-1 VYPRFKP
+1 MNWFK
-8 EEDNLNWL
+8 NL
-16 KNFNIKT
+16 KIKT

-30 IIALLVGVVGFIG
+30 LIALLVGVVGFIG
-43 IVNTWSLQ
+43 IINTWSLQ
-51 QSDQELYEKMT
+51 ESDQELYENMT
-62 VPISQVGQIS
+62 VPISQVGQMS
-72 TTFQMMRVN
+72 TTFQKMRVN
-81 LRDLILAND
+81 LRDMILAND
-90 SDRIQSIKKNI
+90 PALIQSIEKSI
-101 AEDQLIID
+101 AEDQQKID
-109 ELAGEYEKTIQSDE
+109 TLADDYQKTIQTDE
-123 MQQAFETFESA
+123 MQEAFDSFEAA
-134 RTEYNKHLESVMN
+134 RTEYSKHLDAVKTHAA
-147 LATQNQ
+147 LNQ
-153 DTEAFNVMSPD
+153 DTEAFNLMSPD
-164 GAAGKATAAMQSAID
+164 GAAGKATAALQTAID
-179 NLSSLKLADGQA
+179 NLSDLKLADGLT
-191 KSEDNIAQAASATT
+191 KSEENFAQAAGVTT
-205 TMTIIMVISM
+205 TMTIIMIISM
-215 ILAVALG
+215 IIAVALG
-222 LLLTSLICGP
+222 LVLTSLICGP
-232 LRKASLMIQ
+232 LRKANHMIQ

-246 HLSKRLN
+246 HLSNRLN
-253 MDAKDEVG
+253 IDTTDEVG
-261 EMATAMDH
+261 EMATTMDK
-269 MADALQFLVIGTMN
+269 MADSLQFLVIGTIN
-283 RISDGDVSMNVDTTD
+283 RISEGDVSMNVEITD
-298 SEDEIAPALKKT
+298 PQDEIGPALKKT
-310 IETIRALVTEA
+310 IETIRALITEA
-321 NTLSQAAVE
+321 NALSQAAVE
-330 GRLDTRGHADAFNG
+330 GRLDTRGHADAFSG

-353 NNTLDAVV
+353 NCTLDAVV

-379 PPQITDEYYGDF
+379 PPKITDEYYGDF
-391 REIKNNLNACLDGLS
+391 REIKNNLNACLDGLG
-406 ALSDADHI
+406 ALSVADHT

-424 QTIEGHY
+424 QAIDGDFD
-431 EGIFGEIALS
+431 GIFGEIARS

-449 GRIVDVST
+449 GRIVSIST

-469 LRSIGKRSENDHL
+469 LRSIGKRSENDRL

-491 TIMMLVEETR
+491 TILMLVEETR
-501 TMAQIA
+501 NMAQIA
-507 IAGDLNNRG
+507 ISGDLYNRG
-516 DITKFQG
+516 DVTKFQG

-534 TLDAVIN
+534 TLDAIID

-556 NLNTSMEGDFQGQHG
+556 NLKITMDGDFKGQHG

-587 VEEITQTLEEMSHGN
+587 VEEITHTLEEMSRGN
-602 FDVEITNLYC
+602 FDLEITNLYC

-621 LNLIASS
+621 LNQIAAS
-628 LSVTLSD
+628 LSTTLYD

-643 EIGAQQISDG
+643 DIGAQQISDS
-653 GQALSQGTTEQASS
+653 GQALSHGTTEQASS
-667 IQELTASIEEVASET
+667 IQELTASIEEVAAET
-682 KRNAKNANAA
+682 KRNAQNANEA

-705 GNTQMV
+705 GNSQMV
-711 KMVSAMSEINA
+711 KMVAAMSEIND
-722 SSNNISKIIKVID
+722 SSHNISKIIKVID

-791 NKVEIGTRI
+791 DKVEVGTKI
-800 ADETAVS
+800 ADETALG

-822 GSIARASND
+822 GRIARASND

-873 LKQMVDAFKLRNVK
+873 LKQMVDAFKL
-887 TPSSSMATA
+887 
-896 VDKNVTAVKQVSYD
+896 KNTKNQPARPVTDYSESLVLPQ
-910 KSEIIL
+910 SEIIL
-916 DDQEFDKY
+916 DNLDFDKY

>member
-1 VYPRFKP
+1 MNWFK
-8 EEDNLNWL
+8 NL
-16 KNFNIKT
+16 KIKT

-30 IIALLVGVVGFIG
+30 LIALLVGVVGFIG
-43 IVNTWSLQ
+43 IINTWSLQ
-51 QSDQELYEKMT
+51 ESDQELYENMT
-62 VPISQVGQIS
+62 VPISQVGQMS
-72 TTFQMMRVN
+72 TTFQKMRVN
-81 LRDLILAND
+81 LRDMILAND
-90 SDRIQSIKKNI
+90 PALIQSIEKSI
-101 AEDQLIID
+101 AEDQQKID
-109 ELAGEYEKTIQSDE
+109 TLADDYQKTIQTDE
-123 MQQAFETFESA
+123 MQEAFDSFEAA
-134 RTEYNKHLESVMN
+134 RTEYNKHLDAVK
-147 LATQNQ
+147 TQAALNQ
-153 DTEAFNVMSPD
+153 DTEAFNLMSPD
-164 GAAGKATAAMQSAID
+164 GAAGKATAALQTAID
-179 NLSSLKLADGQA
+179 NLSDLKLADGLT
-191 KSEDNIAQAASATT
+191 KSEENFAQAAGVTT
-205 TMTIIMVISM
+205 TMTIIMIISM
-215 ILAVALG
+215 IIAVALG
-222 LLLTSLICGP
+222 LVLTSLICGP
-232 LRKASLMIQ
+232 LRKANHMIQ

-246 HLSKRLN
+246 HLSNRLN
-253 MDAKDEVG
+253 IDTTDEVG
-261 EMATAMDH
+261 EMATTMDK
-269 MADALQFLVIGTMN
+269 MADSLQFLVIGTIN
-283 RISDGDVSMNVDTTD
+283 RISEGDVSMNVEITD
-298 SEDEIAPALKKT
+298 PQDEIGPALKKT
-310 IETIRALVTEA
+310 IETIRALITEA
-321 NTLSQAAVE
+321 NALSQAAVE
-330 GRLDTRGHADAFNG
+330 GRLDTRGHADAFSG

-353 NNTLDAVV
+353 NSTLDAVV

-379 PPQITDEYYGDF
+379 PPKITDEYYGDF
-391 REIKNNLNACLDGLS
+391 REIKNNLNACLDGLG
-406 ALSDADHI
+406 ALSVADHT

-424 QTIEGHY
+424 QAIDGDFD
-431 EGIFGEIALS
+431 GIFGEIARS

-449 GRIVDVST
+449 GRIVSIST

-469 LRSIGKRSENDHL
+469 LRSIGKRSENDRL

-491 TIMMLVEETR
+491 TILMLVEETR
-501 TMAQIA
+501 NMAQIA
-507 IAGDLNNRG
+507 ISGDLNNRG
-516 DITKFQG
+516 DVTKFQG

-534 TLDAVIN
+534 TLDAIID

-556 NLNTSMEGDFQGQHG
+556 NLKITMDGDFKGQHG

-587 VEEITQTLEEMSHGN
+587 VEEITHTLEEMSRGN
-602 FDVEITNLYC
+602 FDLEITNLYC

-621 LNLIASS
+621 LNQIAAS
-628 LSVTLSD
+628 LSTTLYD

-643 EIGAQQISDG
+643 DIGAQQISDS
-653 GQALSQGTTEQASS
+653 GQALSHGTTEQASS
-667 IQELTASIEEVASET
+667 IQELTASIEEVAAET
-682 KRNAKNANAA
+682 KRNAQNANEA

-705 GNTQMV
+705 GNSQIV
-711 KMVSAMSEINA
+711 KMVAAMSEIND
-722 SSNNISKIIKVID
+722 SSHNISKIIKVID

-791 NKVEIGTRI
+791 DKVEVGTKI
-800 ADETAVS
+800 ADETALG

-822 GSIARASND
+822 GRIARASND

-873 LKQMVDAFKLRNVK
+873 LKQMVDAFKL
-887 TPSSSMATA
+887 
-896 VDKNVTAVKQVSYD
+896 KNTKNQPARPVTDYSESLVLPQ
-910 KSEIIL
+910 SEIIL
-916 DDQEFDKY
+916 DNLDFDKY

>member
-1 VYPRFKP
+1 MNWFK
-8 EEDNLNWL
+8 NL
-16 KNFNIKT
+16 KIKT

-30 IIALLVGVVGFIG
+30 LIALLVGVVGFIG
-43 IVNTWSLQ
+43 IINTWSLQ
-51 QSDQELYEKMT
+51 ESDQELYENMT
-62 VPISQVGQIS
+62 VPISQVGQMS
-72 TTFQMMRVN
+72 TTFQKMRVN
-81 LRDLILAND
+81 LRDMILAND
-90 SDRIQSIKKNI
+90 PALIQSIEKSI
-101 AEDQLIID
+101 AEDQQKID
-109 ELAGEYEKTIQSDE
+109 TLADDYQKTIQTDE
-123 MQQAFETFESA
+123 MQEAFDSFEAA
-134 RTEYNKHLESVMN
+134 RTEYNKHLDAVK
-147 LATQNQ
+147 TQAALNQ
-153 DTEAFNVMSPD
+153 DTEAFNLMSPD
-164 GAAGKATAAMQSAID
+164 GAAGKATAALQTAID
-179 NLSSLKLADGQA
+179 NLSDLKLADGLT
-191 KSEDNIAQAASATT
+191 KSEENFAQAAGVTT
-205 TMTIIMVISM
+205 TMTIIMIISM
-215 ILAVALG
+215 IIAVALG

-232 LRKASLMIQ
+232 LRKANHMIQ

-246 HLSKRLN
+246 HLSNRLN
-253 MDAKDEVG
+253 IDTTDEVG
-261 EMATAMDH
+261 EMATTMDK
-269 MADALQFLVIGTMN
+269 MADSLQFLVIGTIN
-283 RISDGDVSMNVDTTD
+283 RISEGDVSMNVEITD
-298 SEDEIAPALKKT
+298 PQDEIGPALKKT
-310 IETIRALVTEA
+310 IETIRALITEA
-321 NTLSQAAVE
+321 NALSQAAVE
-330 GRLDTRGHADAFNG
+330 GRLDTRGHADAFSG

-353 NNTLDAVV
+353 NSTLDAVV

-379 PPQITDEYYGDF
+379 PPKITDEYYGDF
-391 REIKNNLNACLDGLS
+391 REIKNNLNACLDGLG
-406 ALSDADHI
+406 ALSVADHT

-424 QTIEGHY
+424 QAIDGDFD
-431 EGIFGEIALS
+431 GIFGEIARS

-449 GRIVDVST
+449 GRIVSIST

-469 LRSIGKRSENDHL
+469 LRSIGKRSENDRL

-491 TIMMLVEETR
+491 TILMLVEETR
-501 TMAQIA
+501 NMAQIA
-507 IAGDLNNRG
+507 ISGDLNNRG
-516 DITKFQG
+516 DVTKFQG

-534 TLDAVIN
+534 TLDAIID

-556 NLNTSMEGDFQGQHG
+556 NLKITMDGDFKGQHG

-587 VEEITQTLEEMSHGN
+587 VEEITHTLEEMSRGN
-602 FDVEITNLYC
+602 FDLEITNLYC

-621 LNLIASS
+621 LNQIAAS
-628 LSVTLSD
+628 LSTTLYD

-643 EIGAQQISDG
+643 DIGAQQISDS
-653 GQALSQGTTEQASS
+653 GQALSHGTTEQASS
-667 IQELTASIEEVASET
+667 IQELTASIEEVAAET
-682 KRNAKNANAA
+682 KRNAQNANEA

-711 KMVSAMSEINA
+711 KMVAAMSEIND
-722 SSNNISKIIKVID
+722 SSHNISKIIKVID

-791 NKVEIGTRI
+791 DKVEVGTKI
-800 ADETAVS
+800 ADETALG

-822 GSIARASND
+822 GRIARASND

-873 LKQMVDAFKLRNVK
+873 LKQMVDAFKL
-887 TPSSSMATA
+887 
-896 VDKNVTAVKQVSYD
+896 KNTKNQPARPVTDYSESLVLPQ
-910 KSEIIL
+910 SEIIL
-916 DDQEFDKY
+916 DNLDFDKY

>member
-1 VYPRFKP
+1 
-8 EEDNLNWL
+8 LNWFKNL
-16 KNFNIKT
+16 KIKT

-30 IIALLVGVVGFIG
+30 LIALLVGVVGFIG
-43 IVNTWSLQ
+43 ILNTWSLQ
-51 QSDQELYEKMT
+51 ESDQELYENMT
-62 VPISQVGQIS
+62 VPISQIGQMS

-81 LRDLILAND
+81 LRDMILAND
-90 SDRIQSIKKNI
+90 PDLIQAMKKKI
-101 AEDQLIID
+101 AEEQLRIG

-123 MQQAFETFESA
+123 MQQAFVTFTSA
-134 RTEYNKHLESVMN
+134 RTEYNKHLDAVMN
-147 LATQNQ
+147 QATQNQ
-153 DTEAFNVMSPD
+153 DTEAFNLMSPD
-164 GAAGKATAAMQSAID
+164 GAAGRATAAMQSAID
-179 NLSSLKLADGQA
+179 NLSALKLADGLA
-191 KSEDNIAQAASATT
+191 KSESNIAQATGATT

-222 LLLTSLICGP
+222 LLLTSLISGP
-232 LRKASLMIQ
+232 LRKASHMIQ

-246 HLSKRLN
+246 HLSNRLN

-269 MADALQFLVIGTMN
+269 MAEALQIMVIGTIN
-283 RISDGDVSMNVDTTD
+283 RISDGDVSMNVEITD
-298 SEDEIAPALKKT
+298 SQDEIAPALKKT
-310 IETIRALVTEA
+310 IETIRSLIAEA
-321 NTLSQAAVE
+321 NALSQAAVE

-344 GFREIVAGV
+344 GFREIVTGV
-353 NNTLDAVV
+353 NSTLDAVV

-379 PPQITDEYYGDF
+379 PPKITDEYYGDF

-406 ALSDADHI
+406 ALSVADHT

-424 QTIEGHY
+424 RPIEG
-431 EGIFGEIALS
+431 EFDGIFGEISKS

-449 GRIVDVST
+449 GRIVDIST

-491 TIMMLVEETR
+491 TILMLVEETR

-507 IAGDLNNRG
+507 IDGDLNNRG
-516 DITKFQG
+516 DISKFQG

-534 TLDAVIN
+534 TLDAVID
-541 PIQAASATLNELAEG
+541 PITAASATLNELAEG
-556 NLNTSMEGDFQGQHG
+556 NLNITMDGDFKGQHG

-587 VEEITQTLEEMSHGN
+587 VEEITHTLEEMGRGN
-602 FDVEITNLYC
+602 FDLEITNLYC
-612 GDFLAIKKA
+612 GDFLAIKIA
-621 LNLIASS
+621 LNDIAAN
-628 LSVTLSD
+628 LSTTLSD

-682 KRNAKNANAA
+682 KRNAKNANEA
-692 NELAINVRSNAEV
+692 NELAINVRTNAEV

-711 KMVSAMSEINA
+711 KMVAAMSEIND

-791 NKVEIGTRI
+791 DKVEVGTRI
-800 ADETAVS
+800 ADETAIS

-842 IEAVSQVVQTNSATA
+842 IDAVSQVVQTNSATA

-873 LKQMVDAFKLRNVK
+873 LKQMVEAFKLKNAK
-887 TPSSSMATA
+887 SSSSRNTPVA
-896 VDKNVTAVKQVSYD
+896 DKKETINEQVIYD
-910 KSEIIL
+910 QPAIIL
-916 DDQEFDKY
+916 DDLNFDKY

>member
-1 VYPRFKP
+1 MNWFK
-8 EEDNLNWL
+8 NL
-16 KNFNIKT
+16 KIKT

-30 IIALLVGVVGFIG
+30 LIALLVGVVGFIG
-43 IVNTWSLQ
+43 IINTWSLQ
-51 QSDQELYEKMT
+51 ESDQELYENMT
-62 VPISQVGQIS
+62 VPISQVGQMS
-72 TTFQMMRVN
+72 TTFQKMRVN
-81 LRDLILAND
+81 LRDMILAND
-90 SDRIQSIKKNI
+90 PALIQSIEKSI
-101 AEDQLIID
+101 AEDQQKID
-109 ELAGEYEKTIQSDE
+109 TLADDYQKTIQTDE
-123 MQQAFETFESA
+123 MQEAFDSFEAA
-134 RTEYNKHLESVMN
+134 RTEYNKHLDAVK
-147 LATQNQ
+147 TQAALNQ
-153 DTEAFNVMSPD
+153 DTEAFNLMSPD
-164 GAAGKATAAMQSAID
+164 GAAGKATAALQTAID
-179 NLSSLKLADGQA
+179 NLSDLKLADGLT
-191 KSEDNIAQAASATT
+191 KSEENFAQAAGVTT
-205 TMTIIMVISM
+205 TMTIIMIISM
-215 ILAVALG
+215 IIAVALG
-222 LLLTSLICGP
+222 LVLTSLICGP
-232 LRKASLMIQ
+232 LRKANHMIQ

-246 HLSKRLN
+246 HLSNRLN
-253 MDAKDEVG
+253 IDTTDEVG
-261 EMATAMDH
+261 EMATTMDK
-269 MADALQFLVIGTMN
+269 MADSLQFLVIGTIN
-283 RISDGDVSMNVDTTD
+283 RISEGDVSMNVEITD
-298 SEDEIAPALKKT
+298 PQDEIGPALKKT
-310 IETIRALVTEA
+310 IETIRALITEA
-321 NTLSQAAVE
+321 NALSQAAVE
-330 GRLDTRGHADAFNG
+330 GRLDTRGHADAFSG

-353 NNTLDAVV
+353 NSTLDAVV

-379 PPQITDEYYGDF
+379 PPKITDEYYGDF
-391 REIKNNLNACLDGLS
+391 REIKNNLNACLDGLG
-406 ALSDADHI
+406 ALSVADHT

-424 QTIEGHY
+424 QAIDGDFD
-431 EGIFGEIALS
+431 GIFGEIARS

-449 GRIVDVST
+449 GRIVSIST

-469 LRSIGKRSENDHL
+469 LRSIGKRSENDRL

-491 TIMMLVEETR
+491 TILMLVEETR
-501 TMAQIA
+501 NMAQIA
-507 IAGDLNNRG
+507 ISGDLNNRG
-516 DITKFQG
+516 DVTKFQG

-534 TLDAVIN
+534 TLDAIID

-556 NLNTSMEGDFQGQHG
+556 NLKITMDGDFKGQHG

-587 VEEITQTLEEMSHGN
+587 VEEITHTLEEMSRGN
-602 FDVEITNLYC
+602 FDLEITNLYC

-621 LNLIASS
+621 LNQIAAS
-628 LSVTLSD
+628 LSTTLYD

-643 EIGAQQISDG
+643 DIGAQQISDS
-653 GQALSQGTTEQASS
+653 GQALSHGTTEQASS
-667 IQELTASIEEVASET
+667 IQELTASIEEVAAET
-682 KRNAKNANAA
+682 KRNAQNANEA

-705 GNTQMV
+705 GNSQMV
-711 KMVSAMSEINA
+711 KMVAAMSEIND
-722 SSNNISKIIKVID
+722 SSHNISKIIKVID

-791 NKVEIGTRI
+791 DKVEVGTKI
-800 ADETAVS
+800 ADETALG

-822 GSIARASND
+822 GRIARASND

-873 LKQMVDAFKLRNVK
+873 LKQMVDAFKL
-887 TPSSSMATA
+887 
-896 VDKNVTAVKQVSYD
+896 KNTKNQPARPVTDYSESLVLPQ
-910 KSEIIL
+910 SEIIL
-916 DDQEFDKY
+916 DNLDFDKY

>member
-1 VYPRFKP
+1 MNWFK
-8 EEDNLNWL
+8 NL
-16 KNFNIKT
+16 KIKT

-30 IIALLVGVVGFIG
+30 LIALLVGVVGFIG
-43 IVNTWSLQ
+43 ILNTWSLQ
-51 QSDQELYEKMT
+51 ESDRELYENMT
-62 VPISQVGQIS
+62 VPISQVGQMS
-72 TTFQMMRVN
+72 TTFQKMRVN
-81 LRDLILAND
+81 LRDMILAND
-90 SDRIQSIKKNI
+90 PALIQSIEKNI
-101 AEDQLIID
+101 VEEQQKID
-109 ELAGEYEKTIQSDE
+109 ALAGDYQKTIQTDE
-123 MQQAFETFESA
+123 MQQAFDSFESA
-134 RTEYNKHLESVMN
+134 RTEYNKHLDAVKTQ
-147 LATQNQ
+147 ATLNQ
-153 DTEAFNVMSPD
+153 DTEAFNLMSPD
-164 GAAGKATAAMQSAID
+164 SAAGKATTALQTAID
-179 NLSSLKLADGQA
+179 NLSDLKLADGLT
-191 KSEDNIAQAASATT
+191 KSEDNFDQAAAATT
-205 TMTIIMVISM
+205 TMTIIMIISM

-222 LLLTSLICGP
+222 LFLTSLICGP
-232 LRKASLMIQ
+232 LRKANQMIQ

-246 HLSKRLN
+246 HLSNRLN
-253 MDAKDEVG
+253 IDTTDEVG
-261 EMATAMDH
+261 EMANTMDK
-269 MADALQFLVIGTMN
+269 MADSLQFLVIGTMN
-283 RISDGDVSMNVDTTD
+283 RISEGDVSMNVEITD
-298 SEDEIAPALKKT
+298 PQDEIGPALKKN
-310 IETIRALVTEA
+310 IETIRALISEA
-321 NTLSQAAVE
+321 NALSQAAVE
-330 GRLDTRGHADAFNG
+330 GRLDTRGHADAFSG

-353 NNTLDAVV
+353 NSTLDAVV

-379 PPQITDEYYGDF
+379 PPKITDEYYGDF
-391 REIKNNLNACLDGLS
+391 REIKNNLNACLDGLG
-406 ALSDADHI
+406 ALSVADHT

-424 QTIEGHY
+424 QAIVGDFD
-431 EGIFGEIALS
+431 GIFGEIARS

-449 GRIVDVST
+449 GRIVNIST

-469 LRSIGKRSENDHL
+469 LRSIGKRSENDRL

-491 TIMMLVEETR
+491 TIMMLVEETKK
-501 TMAQIA
+501 MAQIA
-507 IAGDLNNRG
+507 ISGDLNNRG
-516 DITKFQG
+516 DVTKFQG

-534 TLDAVIN
+534 TLDAIID

-556 NLNTSMEGDFQGQHG
+556 NLKITMDGDFKGQHG

-587 VEEITQTLEEMSHGN
+587 VEEITHTLEEMSRGN
-602 FDVEITNLYC
+602 FDLEITNLYC

-621 LNLIASS
+621 LNQIAAS
-628 LSVTLSD
+628 LSTTLYD

-643 EIGAQQISDG
+643 DIGAQQISDS
-653 GQALSQGTTEQASS
+653 GQALSHGTTEQASS
-667 IQELTASIEEVASET
+667 IQELTASIEEVAAET
-682 KRNAKNANAA
+682 KRNAQNANEA

-711 KMVSAMSEINA
+711 KMVAAMSEIND
-722 SSNNISKIIKVID
+722 SSHNISKIIKVID

-791 NKVEIGTRI
+791 DKVEVRTKI
-800 ADETAVS
+800 ADETALG

-822 GSIARASND
+822 GRIARASND

-873 LKQMVDAFKLRNVK
+873 LKQMVDAFKL
-887 TPSSSMATA
+887 
-896 VDKNVTAVKQVSYD
+896 KNTKNQPARPVTDYSESLVLPQ
-910 KSEIIL
+910 SEIIL
-916 DDQEFDKY
+916 DNLDFDKY

>member
-1 VYPRFKP
+1 MNWFK
-8 EEDNLNWL
+8 NL
-16 KNFNIKT
+16 KIKT

-30 IIALLVGVVGFIG
+30 LIALLVGVVGFIG
-43 IVNTWSLQ
+43 IINTWSLQ
-51 QSDQELYEKMT
+51 ESDQELYENMT
-62 VPISQVGQIS
+62 VPISQVGQMS
-72 TTFQMMRVN
+72 TTFQKMRVN
-81 LRDLILAND
+81 LRDMILAND
-90 SDRIQSIKKNI
+90 PALIQSIEKSI
-101 AEDQLIID
+101 AEDQQKID
-109 ELAGEYEKTIQSDE
+109 TLADDYQKTIQTDE
-123 MQQAFETFESA
+123 MQEAFDSFEAA
-134 RTEYNKHLESVMN
+134 RTEYSKHLDAVKTHAA
-147 LATQNQ
+147 LNQ
-153 DTEAFNVMSPD
+153 DTEAFNLMSPD
-164 GAAGKATAAMQSAID
+164 GAAGKATAALQTAID
-179 NLSSLKLADGQA
+179 NLSDLKLADGLT
-191 KSEDNIAQAASATT
+191 KSEENFAQAAGVTT
-205 TMTIIMVISM
+205 TMTIIMIISM
-215 ILAVALG
+215 IIAVALG

-232 LRKASLMIQ
+232 LRKANHMIQ

-246 HLSKRLN
+246 HLSNRLN
-253 MDAKDEVG
+253 IDTTDEVG
-261 EMATAMDH
+261 EMATTMDK
-269 MADALQFLVIGTMN
+269 MADSLQFLVIGTIN
-283 RISDGDVSMNVDTTD
+283 RISEGDVSMNVEITD
-298 SEDEIAPALKKT
+298 PQDEIGPALKKT
-310 IETIRALVTEA
+310 IETIRALITEA
-321 NTLSQAAVE
+321 NALSQAAVE
-330 GRLDTRGHADAFNG
+330 GRLDTRGHADAFSG

-353 NNTLDAVV
+353 NSTLDAVV

-379 PPQITDEYYGDF
+379 PPKITDEYYGDF
-391 REIKNNLNACLDGLS
+391 REIKNNLNACLDGLG
-406 ALSDADHI
+406 ALSVADHT

-424 QTIEGHY
+424 QAIDGDFD
-431 EGIFGEIALS
+431 GIFGEIARS

-449 GRIVDVST
+449 GRIVSIST

-469 LRSIGKRSENDHL
+469 LRSIGKRSENDRL

-491 TIMMLVEETR
+491 TILMLVEETR
-501 TMAQIA
+501 NMAQIA
-507 IAGDLNNRG
+507 ISGDFNNRG
-516 DITKFQG
+516 DVTKFQG

-534 TLDAVIN
+534 TLDAIID

-556 NLNTSMEGDFQGQHG
+556 NLKITMDGDFKGQHG

-587 VEEITQTLEEMSHGN
+587 VEEITHTLEEMSRGN
-602 FDVEITNLYC
+602 FDLEITNLYC

-621 LNLIASS
+621 LNQIAAS
-628 LSVTLSD
+628 LSTTLYD

-643 EIGAQQISDG
+643 DIGAQQISDS
-653 GQALSQGTTEQASS
+653 GQALSHGTTEQASS
-667 IQELTASIEEVASET
+667 IQELTASIEEVAAET
-682 KRNAKNANAA
+682 KRNAQNANEA

-711 KMVSAMSEINA
+711 KMVAAMSEIND
-722 SSNNISKIIKVID
+722 SSHNISKIIKVID

-791 NKVEIGTRI
+791 DKVEVGTKI
-800 ADETAVS
+800 ADETALG

-822 GSIARASND
+822 GRIARASND

-873 LKQMVDAFKLRNVK
+873 LKQMVDAFKL
-887 TPSSSMATA
+887 
-896 VDKNVTAVKQVSYD
+896 KNTKNQPARPVTDYSESLVLPQ
-910 KSEIIL
+910 SEIIL
-916 DDQEFDKY
+916 DNLDFDKY

>member
-1 VYPRFKP
+1 
-8 EEDNLNWL
+8 LNWFKNL
-16 KNFNIKT
+16 KIKT

-30 IIALLVGVVGFIG
+30 LIALLVGVVGFIG
-43 IVNTWSLQ
+43 ILNTWSLQ
-51 QSDQELYEKMT
+51 ESDQELYENMT
-62 VPISQVGQIS
+62 VPISQIGQMS

-81 LRDLILAND
+81 LRDMILAND
-90 SDRIQSIKKNI
+90 PVLVQSFKKSI
-101 AEDQLIID
+101 AEEQLKID

-123 MQQAFETFESA
+123 MQLAFETFKSA
-134 RTEYNKHLESVMN
+134 RTEYNKHLDSLMN
-147 LATQNQ
+147 LATLNQ
-153 DTEAFNVMSPD
+153 DSEAFSLLNPD

-179 NLSSLKLADGQA
+179 DLSTLKLADGLA
-191 KSEDNIAQAASATT
+191 KSESNIAQAAGATT

-215 ILAVALG
+215 ILAIALG
-222 LLLTSLICGP
+222 LLLTSLICKP
-232 LRKASLMIQ
+232 LRKASQMIH
-241 EMSKG
+241 EMGKG

-283 RISDGDVSMNVDTTD
+283 RISDGDVSMNVEITD
-298 SEDEIAPALKKT
+298 PQDEIAPALKKT
-310 IETIRALVTEA
+310 IETIRSLVTEA
-321 NTLSQAAVE
+321 NALSQAAVE
-330 GRLDTRGHADAFNG
+330 GRLNIRGQADAFNG

-361 GPLNVAAEYI
+361 GPLNIAAEYI

-379 PPQITDEYYGDF
+379 PPKITDEYYGDF
-391 REIKNNLNACLDGLS
+391 REIINNLNACLDGLG
-406 ALSDADHI
+406 ALSVADYT

-424 QTIEGHY
+424 QAIEG
-431 EGIFGEIALS
+431 EFDGIFGEISKS

-449 GRIVDVST
+449 GRIVNIST

-491 TIMMLVEETR
+491 TILMLVDETR
-501 TMAQIA
+501 TMARIA
-507 IAGDLNNRG
+507 IDGD
-516 DITKFQG
+516 
-523 EYATVIEGFNQ
+523 NQ
-534 TLDAVIN
+534 TLDAVID
-541 PIQAASATLNELAEG
+541 PITAASVALNELAEG
-556 NLNTSMEGDFQGQHG
+556 NLNIAMEGDYKGQHG

-576 MNQTIEFLRAY
+576 MNRTIEFLRNY
-587 VEEITQTLEEMSHGN
+587 VEEITHTLEEMGRGN
-602 FDVEITNLYC
+602 FDLEITNLFC
-612 GDFLAIKKA
+612 GDFLAIKIA
-621 LNLIASS
+621 LNDIAAN
-628 LSVTLSD
+628 LSTTLAD

-667 IQELTASIEEVASET
+667 IQELTASIDEVASET
-682 KRNAKNANAA
+682 KRNAKNANEA
-692 NELAINVRSNAEV
+692 NELAINVRTNAEV
-705 GNTQMV
+705 GNVQMV
-711 KMVSAMSEINA
+711 KMVAAMSEIND

-776 AEAAKETTG
+776 AEAAKQTTS

-791 NKVEIGTRI
+791 DKVEVGTKI

-807 LAEILKQIEKVTDLV
+807 LAEILKQIEKVADLI
-822 GSIARASND
+822 GRIARASNG

-873 LKQMVDAFKLRNVK
+873 LKQMVEAFKLKNAKASR
-887 TPSSSMATA
+887 SFTA
-896 VDKNVTAVKQVSYD
+896 PVVDKKETIVKQTIFSQP
-910 KSEIIL
+910 EIIL

>member
-1 VYPRFKP
+1 MNWFK
-8 EEDNLNWL
+8 NL
-16 KNFNIKT
+16 KIKT

-30 IIALLVGVVGFIG
+30 LIALLVGVVGFIA
-43 IVNTWSLQ
+43 IINTWSLQ
-51 QSDQELYEKMT
+51 ESDQELYENMT
-62 VPISQVGQIS
+62 VPISQVGQMS
-72 TTFQMMRVN
+72 TTFQKMRVN
-81 LRDLILAND
+81 LRDMILAND
-90 SDRIQSIKKNI
+90 PALIQSIEKSI
-101 AEDQLIID
+101 AEDQQKID
-109 ELAGEYEKTIQSDE
+109 TLADDYQKTIQTDE
-123 MQQAFETFESA
+123 MQEAFDSFEAA
-134 RTEYNKHLESVMN
+134 RTEYNKHLDAVK
-147 LATQNQ
+147 TQAALNQ
-153 DTEAFNVMSPD
+153 DTEAFNLMSPD
-164 GAAGKATAAMQSAID
+164 GAAGKATAALQTAID
-179 NLSSLKLADGQA
+179 NLSDLKLADGLT
-191 KSEDNIAQAASATT
+191 KSEENFAQAAGVTT
-205 TMTIIMVISM
+205 TMTIIMIISM
-215 ILAVALG
+215 IIAVALG
-222 LLLTSLICGP
+222 LVLTSLICGP
-232 LRKASLMIQ
+232 LRKANHMIQ

-246 HLSKRLN
+246 HLSNRLN
-253 MDAKDEVG
+253 IDTTDEVG
-261 EMATAMDH
+261 EMATTMDK
-269 MADALQFLVIGTMN
+269 MADSLQFLVIGTIN
-283 RISDGDVSMNVDTTD
+283 RISEGDVSMNVEITD
-298 SEDEIAPALKKT
+298 PQDEIGPALKKT
-310 IETIRALVTEA
+310 IETIRALITEA
-321 NTLSQAAVE
+321 NALSQAAVE
-330 GRLDTRGHADAFNG
+330 GRLDTRGHADAFSG

-353 NNTLDAVV
+353 NSTLDAVV

-379 PPQITDEYYGDF
+379 PPKITDEYYGDF
-391 REIKNNLNACLDGLS
+391 REIKNNLNACLDGLG
-406 ALSDADHI
+406 ALSVADHT

-424 QTIEGHY
+424 QAIDGDFD
-431 EGIFGEIALS
+431 GIFGEIARS

-449 GRIVDVST
+449 GRIVSIST

-469 LRSIGKRSENDHL
+469 LRSIGKRSENDRL

-491 TIMMLVEETR
+491 TILMLVEETR
-501 TMAQIA
+501 NMAQIA
-507 IAGDLNNRG
+507 ISGDLYNRG
-516 DITKFQG
+516 DVTKFQG

-534 TLDAVIN
+534 TLDAIID

-556 NLNTSMEGDFQGQHG
+556 NLKITMDGDFKGQHG

-587 VEEITQTLEEMSHGN
+587 VEEITHTLEEMSRGN
-602 FDVEITNLYC
+602 FDLEITNLYC

-621 LNLIASS
+621 LNQIAAS
-628 LSVTLSD
+628 LSTTLYD

-643 EIGAQQISDG
+643 DIGAQQISDS
-653 GQALSQGTTEQASS
+653 GQALSHGTTEQASS
-667 IQELTASIEEVASET
+667 IQELTASIEEVAAET
-682 KRNAKNANAA
+682 KRNAQNANEA

-705 GNTQMV
+705 GNSQMV
-711 KMVSAMSEINA
+711 KMVAAMSEIND
-722 SSNNISKIIKVID
+722 SSHNISKIIKVID

-791 NKVEIGTRI
+791 DKVEVGTKI
-800 ADETAVS
+800 ADETALG

-822 GSIARASND
+822 GRIARASND

-873 LKQMVDAFKLRNVK
+873 LKQMVDAFKL
-887 TPSSSMATA
+887 
-896 VDKNVTAVKQVSYD
+896 KNTKNQPARPVTDYSESLVLPQ
-910 KSEIIL
+910 SEIIL
-916 DDQEFDKY
+916 DNLDFDKY

>member
-1 VYPRFKP
+1 MNWFK
-8 EEDNLNWL
+8 NL
-16 KNFNIKT
+16 KIKT
-23 KLLTSFI
+23 KLLSSFI
-30 IIALLVGVVGFIG
+30 LIALLVGVVGFIG
-43 IVNTWSLQ
+43 ILNTWSLQ
-51 QSDQELYEKMT
+51 ESDQELYENMT
-62 VPISQVGQIS
+62 VPISQVGQMS
-72 TTFQMMRVN
+72 TTFQKMRVN
-81 LRDLILAND
+81 LRDMILAND
-90 SDRIQSIKKNI
+90 PALIQTI
-101 AEDQLIID
+101 AKSID
-109 ELAGEYEKTIQSDE
+109 EEQVNIDNLAEEYKKTIQTDE
-123 MQQAFETFESA
+123 MQQAFDTFESA
-134 RTEYNKHLESVMN
+134 RVEYNKHLDAVKSEAAQN
-147 LATQNQ
+147 LDA
-153 DTEAFNVMSPD
+153 EAFNLMSPD
-164 GAAGKATAAMQSAID
+164 GAAGKATAALQAAID
-179 NLSSLKLADGQA
+179 NLSDLKLADGLS
-191 KSEDNIAQAASATT
+191 KSEDNIAQAAAAKT
-205 TMTIIMVISM
+205 TMTIIMIISM

-222 LLLTSLICGP
+222 LVLTSLICGP
-232 LRKASLMIQ
+232 LRKANHMVQ

-246 HLSKRLN
+246 HLSNRLN
-253 MDAKDEVG
+253 MDTKDEVG
-261 EMATAMDH
+261 EMATAMDQ
-269 MADALQFLVIGTMN
+269 MADALQYMVIGTIN
-283 RISDGDVSMNVDTTD
+283 RISEGDVSINVEITD
-298 SEDEIAPALKKT
+298 PEDEIAPALKNT
-310 IETIRALVTEA
+310 IETIRALVNEA

-330 GRLDTRGHADAFNG
+330 GRLDTRGYADAFSG
-344 GFREIVAGV
+344 SFREIVAGV
-353 NNTLDAVV
+353 NSTLDAVV

-379 PPQITDEYYGDF
+379 PPKITDEYYGDF
-391 REIKNNLNACLDGLS
+391 REIKNNLNACLDGLG
-406 ALSDADHI
+406 ALTVADHT
-414 LKLMNKNDLT
+414 LKLMNQNDLT
-424 QTIEGHY
+424 QAIDGEF
-431 EGIFGEIALS
+431 EGIFGEIARS

-449 GRIVDVST
+449 GRIVDITT

-469 LRSIGKRSENDHL
+469 LRSIGKRSENDRL

-507 IAGDLNNRG
+507 IDGDLNNRG
-516 DITKFQG
+516 DVTKFQG
-523 EYATVIEGFNQ
+523 EYATVIDGFNL
-534 TLDAVIN
+534 TLDAIID
-541 PIQAASATLNELAEG
+541 PIKAASATLKELAEG
-556 NLNTSMEGDFQGQHG
+556 NLSISMQGDFKGQHG

-576 MNQTIEFLRAY
+576 MNQTIDFLKGY
-587 VEEITQTLEEMSHGN
+587 VSEITRNLEEMGRGN
-602 FDVEITNLYC
+602 FDLEITSNFC
-612 GDFLAIKKA
+612 GDFLAIKIA
-621 LNLIASS
+621 LNDIATS
-628 LSVTLSD
+628 LSTTLSD
-635 INVAASQV
+635 INVAATQV
-643 EIGAQQISDG
+643 EIGAHQISDG
-653 GQALSQGTTEQASS
+653 GQALSHGSTEQASS

-682 KRNAKNANAA
+682 KRNAKNANEA
-692 NELAINVRSNAEV
+692 NELAIAVRTNAEV

-711 KMVSAMSEINA
+711 KMVAAMSEIND

-791 NKVEIGTRI
+791 DKVEIGTRI
-800 ADETAVS
+800 ADETALS

-873 LKQMVDAFKLRNVK
+873 LKQMVEAFKLKN
-887 TPSSSMATA
+887 TNSSSLRKSSV
-896 VDKNVTAVKQVSYD
+896 VDKKENSVEQAVYNIPD
-910 KSEIIL
+910 IIL

>member
-1 VYPRFKP
+1 MNWFK
-8 EEDNLNWL
+8 NL
-16 KNFNIKT
+16 KIKT

-30 IIALLVGVVGFIG
+30 LIALLVGVVGFIG
-43 IVNTWSLQ
+43 IINTWSLQ
-51 QSDQELYEKMT
+51 ESDQELYENMT
-62 VPISQVGQIS
+62 VPISQVGQMS
-72 TTFQMMRVN
+72 TTFQKMRVN
-81 LRDLILAND
+81 LRDMILAND
-90 SDRIQSIKKNI
+90 PALIQSIEKSI
-101 AEDQLIID
+101 AEDQQKID
-109 ELAGEYEKTIQSDE
+109 TLADDYQKTIQTDE
-123 MQQAFETFESA
+123 MQEAFDSFEAA
-134 RTEYNKHLESVMN
+134 RTEYNKHLDAVK
-147 LATQNQ
+147 TQAALNQ
-153 DTEAFNVMSPD
+153 DTEAFNLMSPD
-164 GAAGKATAAMQSAID
+164 GAAGKATAALQTAID
-179 NLSSLKLADGQA
+179 NLSDLKLADGLT
-191 KSEDNIAQAASATT
+191 KSEENFAQAAGVTT
-205 TMTIIMVISM
+205 TMTIIMIISM
-215 ILAVALG
+215 IIAVALG
-222 LLLTSLICGP
+222 LVLTSLICGP
-232 LRKASLMIQ
+232 LRKANHMIQ

-246 HLSKRLN
+246 HLSNRLN
-253 MDAKDEVG
+253 IDTTDEVG
-261 EMATAMDH
+261 EMATTMDK
-269 MADALQFLVIGTMN
+269 MADSLQFLVIGTIN
-283 RISDGDVSMNVDTTD
+283 RISEGDVSMNVEITD
-298 SEDEIAPALKKT
+298 PQDELGPALKKT
-310 IETIRALVTEA
+310 IETIRALITEA
-321 NTLSQAAVE
+321 NALSQAAVE
-330 GRLDTRGHADAFNG
+330 GRLDTRGHADAFSG

-353 NNTLDAVV
+353 NSTLDAVV

-379 PPQITDEYYGDF
+379 PPKITDEYYGDF
-391 REIKNNLNACLDGLS
+391 REIKNNLNACLDGLG
-406 ALSDADHI
+406 ALSVADHT

-424 QTIEGHY
+424 QAIDGDFD
-431 EGIFGEIALS
+431 GIFGEIARS

-449 GRIVDVST
+449 GRIVSIST

-469 LRSIGKRSENDHL
+469 LRSIGKRSENDRL

-491 TIMMLVEETR
+491 TILMLVEETR
-501 TMAQIA
+501 NMAQIA
-507 IAGDLNNRG
+507 ISGDLNNRG
-516 DITKFQG
+516 DVTKFQG

-534 TLDAVIN
+534 TLDAIID

-556 NLNTSMEGDFQGQHG
+556 NLKITMDGDFKGQHG

-587 VEEITQTLEEMSHGN
+587 VEEITHTLEEMSRGN
-602 FDVEITNLYC
+602 FDLEITNLYC

-621 LNLIASS
+621 LNQIAAS
-628 LSVTLSD
+628 LSTTLYD

-643 EIGAQQISDG
+643 DIGAQQISDS
-653 GQALSQGTTEQASS
+653 GQALSHGTTEQASS
-667 IQELTASIEEVASET
+667 IQELTASIEEVAAET
-682 KRNAKNANAA
+682 KRNAQNANEA

-705 GNTQMV
+705 GNSQMV
-711 KMVSAMSEINA
+711 KMVAAMSEIND
-722 SSNNISKIIKVID
+722 SSHNISKIIKVID

-791 NKVEIGTRI
+791 DKVEVGTKI
-800 ADETAVS
+800 ADETALG

-822 GSIARASND
+822 GRIARASND

-873 LKQMVDAFKLRNVK
+873 LKQMVDAFKL
-887 TPSSSMATA
+887 
-896 VDKNVTAVKQVSYD
+896 KNTKNQPARPVTDYSESLVLPQ
-910 KSEIIL
+910 SEIIL
-916 DDQEFDKY
+916 DNLDFDKY

>member
-1 VYPRFKP
+1 M
-8 EEDNLNWL
+8 NWL
-16 KNFNIKT
+16 KNFRIKT

-30 IIALLVGVVGFIG
+30 LIALLVGIVGFIG
-43 IVNTWSLQ
+43 IFNTWSLQ
-51 QSDQELYEKMT
+51 KSDQELYENMT
-62 VPISQVGQIS
+62 VPISQIGQMS
-72 TTFQMMRVN
+72 TTFQIMRVN
-81 LRDLILAND
+81 LRDLILANE
-90 SDRIQSIKKNI
+90 SDLIQSIKKNI
-101 AEDQLIID
+101 AEDQQKID
-109 ELAGEYEKTIQSDE
+109 DLARKYEKTIESDE
-123 MQQAFETFESA
+123 MQQTFETFESA
-134 RTEYNKHLESVMN
+134 RTEYNKHLEAVMN

-153 DTEAFNVMSPD
+153 DTEAFNLMNPD
-164 GAAGKATAAMQSAID
+164 GAAGKATAAMQAAID
-179 NLSSLKLADGQA
+179 NLSALKLADGLA
-191 KSEDNIAQAASATT
+191 KSDKNITQAARATT
-205 TMTIIMVISM
+205 TMAIIIVFSM
-215 ILAVALG
+215 ILAAALG
-222 LLLTSLICGP
+222 LLLTSLICRP
-232 LRKASLMIQ
+232 LREASQMIQ

-253 MDAKDEVG
+253 MDTKDEVG
-261 EMATAMDH
+261 EIANAMDH
-269 MADALQFLVIGTMN
+269 MADAIQSLVIGTIN
-283 RISDGDVSMNVDTTD
+283 RISAGDVSMNVQITD
-298 SEDEIAPALKKT
+298 PQDEIAPALKKI
-310 IETIRALVTEA
+310 IETIRSLITEA
-321 NTLSQAAVE
+321 STLSQAAVQ
-330 GRLDTRGHADAFNG
+330 GRLDTRGHADQFSG

-371 ERIGKGEI
+371 ERIGKGQI
-379 PPQITDEYYGDF
+379 PPKITDEYYGDF
-391 REIKNNLNACLDGLS
+391 REIKNNLNACLDGLT
-406 ALSDADHI
+406 ALSDADHV

-424 QTIEGHY
+424 QTIEGNY

-441 INGVHAQL
+441 IKGVHAQL

-469 LRSIGKRSENDHL
+469 LRSIGKRSENDQL

-501 TMAQIA
+501 AMARIA
-507 IAGDLNNRG
+507 IDGDLNNRG
-516 DITKFQG
+516 DTTKFQG

-534 TLDAVIN
+534 TLDAVID

-556 NLNTSMEGDFQGQHG
+556 NLNITMEGDFKGQHG

-576 MNQTIEFLRAY
+576 MNQTIEFLRTY
-587 VEEITQTLEEMSHGN
+587 VEEITHTLEDMGRGN
-602 FDVEITNLYC
+602 FDLEITNDFC
-612 GDFLAIKKA
+612 GDFLAIKIA
-621 LNLIASS
+621 LNNIAAS
-628 LSVTLSD
+628 LSTTLSD

-653 GQALSQGTTEQASS
+653 GQALAQGTTEQASS

-682 KRNAKNANAA
+682 KRNAKNANEA
-692 NELAINVRSNAEV
+692 NQLAINVRSNAEV

-711 KMVSAMSEINA
+711 KMVAAISEIND

-776 AEAAKETTG
+776 AEAAKQTTD

-791 NKVEIGTRI
+791 DKVEIGTRI

-831 QASEIAQINQG
+831 QASEITQINQG

-873 LKQMVDAFKLRNVK
+873 LKQMVDAFKLKSVK
-887 TPSSSMATA
+887 TSSSFKTSAA
-896 VDKNVTAVKQVSYD
+896 DKKETVIEQVTYD
-910 KSEIIL
+910 QHEIIL
-916 DDQEFDKY
+916 DDQELDKY

>member
-1 VYPRFKP
+1 MNWFK
-8 EEDNLNWL
+8 NL
-16 KNFNIKT
+16 KIKT

-30 IIALLVGVVGFIG
+30 LIALLVGVVGFIG
-43 IVNTWSLQ
+43 IINTWSLQ
-51 QSDQELYEKMT
+51 ESDQELYENMT
-62 VPISQVGQIS
+62 VPISQVGQMS
-72 TTFQMMRVN
+72 TTFQKMRVN
-81 LRDLILAND
+81 LRDMILAND
-90 SDRIQSIKKNI
+90 PALIQSIEKSI
-101 AEDQLIID
+101 AEDQQKID
-109 ELAGEYEKTIQSDE
+109 TLADDYQKTIQTDE
-123 MQQAFETFESA
+123 MQEAFDSFEAA
-134 RTEYNKHLESVMN
+134 RTEYNKHLDAVK
-147 LATQNQ
+147 TQAALNQ
-153 DTEAFNVMSPD
+153 DTEAFNLMSPD
-164 GAAGKATAAMQSAID
+164 GAAGKATAALQTAID
-179 NLSSLKLADGQA
+179 NLSDLKLADGLT
-191 KSEDNIAQAASATT
+191 KSEENFAQAAGVTT
-205 TMTIIMVISM
+205 TMTIIMIISM
-215 ILAVALG
+215 IIAVALG

-232 LRKASLMIQ
+232 LRKANHMIQ

-246 HLSKRLN
+246 HLSNRLN
-253 MDAKDEVG
+253 IDTTDEVG
-261 EMATAMDH
+261 EMATTMDK
-269 MADALQFLVIGTMN
+269 MADSLQFLVIGTIN
-283 RISDGDVSMNVDTTD
+283 RISEGDVSMNVEITD
-298 SEDEIAPALKKT
+298 PQDEIGPALKKT
-310 IETIRALVTEA
+310 IETIRALITEA
-321 NTLSQAAVE
+321 NALSQAAVE
-330 GRLDTRGHADAFNG
+330 GRLDTRGHADAFSG

-353 NNTLDAVV
+353 NSTLDAVV

-379 PPQITDEYYGDF
+379 PPKITDEYYGDF
-391 REIKNNLNACLDGLS
+391 REIKNNLNACLDGLG
-406 ALSDADHI
+406 ALSVADHT

-424 QTIEGHY
+424 QAIDGDFD
-431 EGIFGEIALS
+431 GIFGEIARS

-449 GRIVDVST
+449 GRIVSIST

-469 LRSIGKRSENDHL
+469 LRSIGKRSENDRL

-491 TIMMLVEETR
+491 TILMLVEETR
-501 TMAQIA
+501 NMAQIA
-507 IAGDLNNRG
+507 ISGDLNNRG
-516 DITKFQG
+516 DVTKFQG

-534 TLDAVIN
+534 TLDAIID

-556 NLNTSMEGDFQGQHG
+556 NLKITMDGDFKGQHG

-587 VEEITQTLEEMSHGN
+587 VEEITHTLEEMSRGN
-602 FDVEITNLYC
+602 FDLEITNLYC

-621 LNLIASS
+621 LNQIAAS
-628 LSVTLSD
+628 LSTTLYD

-643 EIGAQQISDG
+643 DIGAQQISDS
-653 GQALSQGTTEQASS
+653 GQALSHGTTEQASS
-667 IQELTASIEEVASET
+667 IQELTASIEEVAAET
-682 KRNAKNANAA
+682 KRNAQNANEA

-705 GNTQMV
+705 GNSQMV
-711 KMVSAMSEINA
+711 KMVAAMSEIND
-722 SSNNISKIIKVID
+722 SSHNISKIIKVID

-791 NKVEIGTRI
+791 DKVEVGTKI
-800 ADETAVS
+800 ADETALG

-822 GSIARASND
+822 GRIARASND

-873 LKQMVDAFKLRNVK
+873 LKQMVDAFKL
-887 TPSSSMATA
+887 
-896 VDKNVTAVKQVSYD
+896 KNTKNQPARPVTDYSESLVLPQ
-910 KSEIIL
+910 SEIIL
-916 DDQEFDKY
+916 DNLDFDKY

>member
-1 VYPRFKP
+1 LTWFK
-8 EEDNLNWL
+8 NL
-16 KNFNIKT
+16 KIKT

-30 IIALLVGVVGFIG
+30 LIALLVGVVGFIG
-43 IVNTWSLQ
+43 ILNTWSLQ
-51 QSDQELYEKMT
+51 QSDQELYENMT
-62 VPISQVGQIS
+62 VPISQIGQMS
-72 TTFQMMRVN
+72 TVFQIMRVN
-81 LRDLILAND
+81 LRDMILAND
-90 SDRIQSIKKNI
+90 PELIQSINKNI
-101 AEDQLIID
+101 AEEQLKID

-123 MQQAFETFESA
+123 MQQTFETFESA
-134 RTEYNKHLESVMN
+134 RTEYNKHLDSLMN
-147 LATQNQ
+147 LAILNQ
-153 DTEAFNVMSPD
+153 DAEAFSLLSPD
-164 GAAGKATAAMQSAID
+164 GGAGKATAAMQSAID
-179 NLSSLKLADGQA
+179 NLSTLKLADGLA
-191 KSEDNIAQAASATT
+191 KSESNIDQAAGATT
-205 TMTIIMVISM
+205 MMTIIMVVSM
-215 ILAVALG
+215 ILAIALG
-222 LLLTSLICGP
+222 LLLTSLICKP
-232 LRKASLMIQ
+232 LRKASQMIH
-241 EMSKG
+241 EMGKG

-253 MDAKDEVG
+253 MDTKDEVG

-269 MADALQFLVIGTMN
+269 LAEALQFLVIGTMN
-283 RISDGDVSMNVDTTD
+283 RISDGDVSMNVEITD
-298 SEDEIAPALKKT
+298 PQDEIAPALKKT
-310 IETIRALVTEA
+310 IETIRSLVTEA
-321 NTLSQAAVE
+321 NALSQAAVE
-330 GRLDTRGHADAFNG
+330 GHLDIRGQADAFNG

-361 GPLNVAAEYI
+361 GPLNIAAEYI

-379 PPQITDEYYGDF
+379 PPKITDEYYGDF
-391 REIKNNLNACLDGLS
+391 REIKNNLNACLDGLG
-406 ALSDADHI
+406 ALSVADYT

-424 QTIEGHY
+424 QPIEG
-431 EGIFGEIALS
+431 EFDGIFGEISKS

-449 GRIVDVST
+449 GRIVNIST

-482 VPALLGMTE
+482 IPALLGMTE
-491 TIMMLVEETR
+491 TILMLVEETR

-507 IAGDLNNRG
+507 IDGDLNNRG
-516 DITKFQG
+516 DITKFRG
-523 EYATVIEGFNQ
+523 EYATVIDGFNQ
-534 TLDAVIN
+534 TLDAVID
-541 PIQAASATLNELAEG
+541 PITAASVALNELAEG
-556 NLNTSMEGDFQGQHG
+556 NLSIAMAGDYKGQHG

-576 MNQTIEFLRAY
+576 MNRTIEFLRNY
-587 VEEITQTLEEMSHGN
+587 VEEITHTLEEMGRGN
-602 FDVEITNLYC
+602 FDLEITNLFC
-612 GDFLAIKKA
+612 GDFLAIKIA
-621 LNLIASS
+621 LNDIAAN
-628 LSVTLSD
+628 LSTTLAD

-667 IQELTASIEEVASET
+667 IQELTASIDEVASET
-682 KRNAKNANAA
+682 KRNAKNANEA
-692 NELAINVRSNAEV
+692 NELAINVRTNAEV
-705 GNTQMV
+705 GNAQMV
-711 KMVSAMSEINA
+711 KMVAAMSEIND

-776 AEAAKETTG
+776 AEAAKQTTG

-791 NKVEIGTRI
+791 GKVEVGSKI

-807 LAEILKQIEKVTDLV
+807 LAEILKQIEKVADLV
-822 GSIARASND
+822 GRIARASND

-842 IEAVSQVVQTNSATA
+842 IESVSQVVQTNSATA

-873 LKQMVDAFKLRNVK
+873 LKQMVEAFKLKNAKASRSFIAPV
-887 TPSSSMATA
+887 
-896 VDKNVTAVKQVSYD
+896 VDKKETLVKQTVFSRP
-910 KSEIIL
+910 EIIL

>member
-1 VYPRFKP
+1 MNWFK
-8 EEDNLNWL
+8 NL
-16 KNFNIKT
+16 KIKT

-30 IIALLVGVVGFIG
+30 LIALLVGVVGFIG
-43 IVNTWSLQ
+43 IINTWSLQ
-51 QSDQELYEKMT
+51 ESDQELYENMT
-62 VPISQVGQIS
+62 VPISQVGQMS
-72 TTFQMMRVN
+72 TTFQKMRVN
-81 LRDLILAND
+81 LRDMILAND
-90 SDRIQSIKKNI
+90 PALIQSIEKSI
-101 AEDQLIID
+101 AEDQQKID
-109 ELAGEYEKTIQSDE
+109 TLADDYQKTIQTDE
-123 MQQAFETFESA
+123 MQEAFDSFEAA
-134 RTEYNKHLESVMN
+134 RTEYNKHLDAVK
-147 LATQNQ
+147 TQAALNQ
-153 DTEAFNVMSPD
+153 DTEAFNLMSPD
-164 GAAGKATAAMQSAID
+164 GAAGKATAALQTAID
-179 NLSSLKLADGQA
+179 NLSDLKLADGLT
-191 KSEDNIAQAASATT
+191 KSEENFAQAAGVTT
-205 TMTIIMVISM
+205 TMTIIMIISM
-215 ILAVALG
+215 IIAVALG
-222 LLLTSLICGP
+222 LVLTSLICGP
-232 LRKASLMIQ
+232 LRKANHMIQ

-246 HLSKRLN
+246 HLSNRLN
-253 MDAKDEVG
+253 IDTTDEVG
-261 EMATAMDH
+261 EMATTMDK
-269 MADALQFLVIGTMN
+269 MADSLQFLVIGTIN
-283 RISDGDVSMNVDTTD
+283 RISEGDVSMNVEITD
-298 SEDEIAPALKKT
+298 PQDEIGPALKKT
-310 IETIRALVTEA
+310 IETIRALITEA
-321 NTLSQAAVE
+321 NALSQAAVE
-330 GRLDTRGHADAFNG
+330 GRLDTRGHADAFSG

-353 NNTLDAVV
+353 NSTLDAVV

-379 PPQITDEYYGDF
+379 PPKITDEYYGDF
-391 REIKNNLNACLDGLS
+391 REIKNNLNACLDGLG
-406 ALSDADHI
+406 ALSVADHT

-424 QTIEGHY
+424 QAIDGDFD
-431 EGIFGEIALS
+431 GIFGEIARS

-449 GRIVDVST
+449 GRIVSIST

-469 LRSIGKRSENDHL
+469 LRSIGKRSENDRL

-491 TIMMLVEETR
+491 TILMLVEETR
-501 TMAQIA
+501 NMAQIA
-507 IAGDLNNRG
+507 ISGDLNNRG
-516 DITKFQG
+516 DVTKFQG

-534 TLDAVIN
+534 TLDAIID

-556 NLNTSMEGDFQGQHG
+556 NLKITMDGDFKGQHG

-587 VEEITQTLEEMSHGN
+587 VEEITHTLEEMSRGN
-602 FDVEITNLYC
+602 FDLEITNLYC

-621 LNLIASS
+621 LNQIAAS
-628 LSVTLSD
+628 LSTTLYD

-643 EIGAQQISDG
+643 DIGAQQISDS
-653 GQALSQGTTEQASS
+653 GQALSHGTTEQASS
-667 IQELTASIEEVASET
+667 IQELTASIEEVAAET
-682 KRNAKNANAA
+682 KRNAQNANEA

-705 GNTQMV
+705 GNSQMV
-711 KMVSAMSEINA
+711 KMVAAMSEIND
-722 SSNNISKIIKVID
+722 SSHNISKIIKVID

-791 NKVEIGTRI
+791 DKVEVGTKI
-800 ADETAVS
+800 ADETALG

-822 GSIARASND
+822 GRIARASND

-873 LKQMVDAFKLRNVK
+873 LKQMVDAFKL
-887 TPSSSMATA
+887 
-896 VDKNVTAVKQVSYD
+896 KNTD
-910 KSEIIL
+910 RKSVV
-916 DDQEFDKY
+916 

>member
-1 VYPRFKP
+1 MNWFK
-8 EEDNLNWL
+8 NL
-16 KNFNIKT
+16 KIKT

-30 IIALLVGVVGFIG
+30 LIALLVGVVGFIA
-43 IVNTWSLQ
+43 IINTWSLQ
-51 QSDQELYEKMT
+51 ESDQELYENMT
-62 VPISQVGQIS
+62 VPISQVGQMS
-72 TTFQMMRVN
+72 TTFQKMRVN
-81 LRDLILAND
+81 LRDMILAND
-90 SDRIQSIKKNI
+90 PALIQSIEKSI
-101 AEDQLIID
+101 AEDQQKID
-109 ELAGEYEKTIQSDE
+109 TLADDYQKTIQTDE
-123 MQQAFETFESA
+123 MQEAFDSFEAA
-134 RTEYNKHLESVMN
+134 RTEYNKHLDAVK
-147 LATQNQ
+147 TQAALNQ
-153 DTEAFNVMSPD
+153 DTEAFNLMSPD
-164 GAAGKATAAMQSAID
+164 GAAGKATAALQTAID
-179 NLSSLKLADGQA
+179 NLSDLKLADGLT
-191 KSEDNIAQAASATT
+191 KSEENFAQAAGVTT
-205 TMTIIMVISM
+205 TMTIIMIISM
-215 ILAVALG
+215 IIAVALG
-222 LLLTSLICGP
+222 LVLTSLICGP
-232 LRKASLMIQ
+232 LRKANHMIQ

-246 HLSKRLN
+246 HLSNRLN
-253 MDAKDEVG
+253 IDTTDEVG
-261 EMATAMDH
+261 EMATTMDK
-269 MADALQFLVIGTMN
+269 MADSLQFLVIGTIN
-283 RISDGDVSMNVDTTD
+283 RISEGDVSMNVEITD
-298 SEDEIAPALKKT
+298 PQDEIGPALKKT
-310 IETIRALVTEA
+310 IETIRALITEA
-321 NTLSQAAVE
+321 NALSQAAVE
-330 GRLDTRGHADAFNG
+330 GRLDTRGHADAFSG

-353 NNTLDAVV
+353 NSTLDAVV

-379 PPQITDEYYGDF
+379 PPKITDEYYGDF
-391 REIKNNLNACLDGLS
+391 REIKNNLNACLDGLG
-406 ALSDADHI
+406 ALSVADHT

-424 QTIEGHY
+424 QAIDGDFD
-431 EGIFGEIALS
+431 GIFGEIARS

-449 GRIVDVST
+449 GRIVSIST

-469 LRSIGKRSENDHL
+469 LRSIGKRSENDRL

-491 TIMMLVEETR
+491 TILMLVEETR
-501 TMAQIA
+501 NMAQIA
-507 IAGDLNNRG
+507 ISGDLNNRG
-516 DITKFQG
+516 DVTKFQG

-534 TLDAVIN
+534 TLDAIID

-556 NLNTSMEGDFQGQHG
+556 NLKITMDGDFKGQHG

-587 VEEITQTLEEMSHGN
+587 VEEITHTLEEMSRGN
-602 FDVEITNLYC
+602 FDLEITNLYC

-621 LNLIASS
+621 LNQIAAS
-628 LSVTLSD
+628 LSTTLYD

-643 EIGAQQISDG
+643 DIGAQQISDS
-653 GQALSQGTTEQASS
+653 GQALSHGTTEQASS
-667 IQELTASIEEVASET
+667 IQELTASIEEVAAET
-682 KRNAKNANAA
+682 KRNAQNANEA

-705 GNTQMV
+705 GNSQMV
-711 KMVSAMSEINA
+711 KMVAAMSEIND
-722 SSNNISKIIKVID
+722 SSHNISKIIKVID

-791 NKVEIGTRI
+791 DKVEVGTKI
-800 ADETAVS
+800 ADETALG

-822 GSIARASND
+822 GRIARASND

-873 LKQMVDAFKLRNVK
+873 LKQMVDAFKL
-887 TPSSSMATA
+887 
-896 VDKNVTAVKQVSYD
+896 KNTKNQPARPVTDYSESLVLPQ
-910 KSEIIL
+910 SEIIL
-916 DDQEFDKY
+916 DNLDFDKY

>member
-1 VYPRFKP
+1 
-8 EEDNLNWL
+8 
-16 KNFNIKT
+16 
-23 KLLTSFI
+23 
-30 IIALLVGVVGFIG
+30 
-43 IVNTWSLQ
+43 
-51 QSDQELYEKMT
+51 
-62 VPISQVGQIS
+62 
-72 TTFQMMRVN
+72 MMRVN

-90 SDRIQSIKKNI
+90 SDCIESIKNNI
-101 AEDQLIID
+101 TDEQQKIN
-109 ELAGEYEKTIQSDE
+109 ELADEYEHSIQTEE
-123 MQQAFETFESA
+123 MQEAFETFKSA
-134 RTEYNKHLESVMN
+134 QTEYNKHLEAVMN

-153 DTEAFNVMSPD
+153 DTAAFNLMSPD

-179 NLSSLKLADGQA
+179 NLSSLKLADGLS
-191 KSEDNIAQAASATT
+191 KSENNTTQAAKATT
-205 TMTIIMVISM
+205 MMTVIIVISM
-215 ILAVALG
+215 VLAVALG

-232 LRKASLMIQ
+232 LRKVSQMIQ

-246 HLSKRLN
+246 HLSNRLN
-253 MDAKDEVG
+253 MDSKDEVG
-261 EMATAMDH
+261 AMATAMDH
-269 MADALQFLVIGTMN
+269 LADALQLLVIGSIN
-283 RISDGDVSMNVDTTD
+283 RISEGDVSMNVEITD
-298 SEDEIAPALKKT
+298 PEDEIAPALKKT
-310 IETIRALVTEA
+310 IETIRSLITEA
-321 NTLSQAAVE
+321 NALSQAAVE
-330 GRLDTRGHADAFNG
+330 GRLDTRGHADQFSG

-353 NNTLDAVV
+353 NKTLDAVV

-371 ERIGKGEI
+371 ERIGKGQI
-379 PPQITDEYYGDF
+379 PPKITDEYYGDF
-391 REIKNNLNACLDGLS
+391 REIKNNLNACLDGLT
-406 ALSDADHI
+406 ALTDADHV
-414 LKLMNKNDLT
+414 LKLMNKNDLS
-424 QTIEGHY
+424 QTIEGNY
-431 EGIFGEIALS
+431 EGIFNEIALS

-449 GRIVDVST
+449 GRIVDIST
-457 NIRNGDLSDLDF
+457 HIRNGDLSDLDF
-469 LRSIGKRSENDHL
+469 LRSIGKRSENDQL

-491 TIMMLVEETR
+491 TILSLVEETNA
-501 TMAQIA
+501 MAQTA

-516 DITKFQG
+516 DTSKFQG
-523 EYATVIEGFNQ
+523 EYATVIQGFNQ
-534 TLDAVIN
+534 TLDAVID

-556 NLNTSMEGDFQGQHG
+556 NLKITMEGDFKGQHG

-587 VEEITQTLEEMSHGN
+587 VEEITHTLEEMGRGN
-602 FDVEITNLYC
+602 FDLEITNDYC
-612 GDFLAIKKA
+612 GDFLAIKIA
-621 LNLIASS
+621 LNDIAAS
-628 LSVTLSD
+628 LSTTLSD

-667 IQELTASIEEVASET
+667 IQELTASIEEVAAET
-682 KRNAKNANAA
+682 KRNAKNANEA

-711 KMVSAMSEINA
+711 KMVSAMSEIND

-791 NKVEIGTRI
+791 DKVEIGTQI

-822 GSIARASND
+822 GRIARASND

-873 LKQMVDAFKLRNVK
+873 LKQMVDTFKLKNVK
-887 TPSSSMATA
+887 ASQSAKAPITEKKET
-896 VDKNVTAVKQVSYD
+896 VIEQVTYD
-910 KSEIIL
+910 LPEILL

>member
-1 VYPRFKP
+1 MNWFK
-8 EEDNLNWL
+8 NL
-16 KNFNIKT
+16 KIKT

-30 IIALLVGVVGFIG
+30 LIALLVGVVGFIG
-43 IVNTWSLQ
+43 IINTWSLQ
-51 QSDQELYEKMT
+51 ESDQELYENMT
-62 VPISQVGQIS
+62 VPISQVGQMS
-72 TTFQMMRVN
+72 TTFQKMRVN
-81 LRDLILAND
+81 LRDMILAND
-90 SDRIQSIKKNI
+90 PALIQSIEKSI
-101 AEDQLIID
+101 AEDQQKID
-109 ELAGEYEKTIQSDE
+109 TLADDYQKTIQTDE
-123 MQQAFETFESA
+123 MQEAFDSFEAA
-134 RTEYNKHLESVMN
+134 RTEYNKHLDVVK
-147 LATQNQ
+147 TQAALNQ
-153 DTEAFNVMSPD
+153 DTEAFNLMSPD
-164 GAAGKATAAMQSAID
+164 GAAGKATAALQTAID
-179 NLSSLKLADGQA
+179 NLSDLKLADGLT
-191 KSEDNIAQAASATT
+191 KSEENFAQAAGVTT
-205 TMTIIMVISM
+205 TMTIIMIISM
-215 ILAVALG
+215 IIAVALG
-222 LLLTSLICGP
+222 LVLTSLICGP
-232 LRKASLMIQ
+232 LRKANHMIQ

-246 HLSKRLN
+246 HLSNRLN
-253 MDAKDEVG
+253 IDTTDEVG
-261 EMATAMDH
+261 EMATTMDK
-269 MADALQFLVIGTMN
+269 MADSLQFLVIGTIN
-283 RISDGDVSMNVDTTD
+283 RISEGDVSMNVEITD
-298 SEDEIAPALKKT
+298 PQDEIGPALKKT
-310 IETIRALVTEA
+310 IETIRALITEA
-321 NTLSQAAVE
+321 NALSQAAVE
-330 GRLDTRGHADAFNG
+330 GRLDTRGHADAFSG

-353 NNTLDAVV
+353 NSTLDAVV

-379 PPQITDEYYGDF
+379 PPKITDEYYGDF
-391 REIKNNLNACLDGLS
+391 REIKNNLNACLDGLG
-406 ALSDADHI
+406 ALSVADHT

-424 QTIEGHY
+424 QAIDGDFD
-431 EGIFGEIALS
+431 GIFGEIARS

-449 GRIVDVST
+449 GRIVSIST

-469 LRSIGKRSENDHL
+469 LRSIGKRSENDRL

-491 TIMMLVEETR
+491 TILMLVEETR
-501 TMAQIA
+501 NMAQIA
-507 IAGDLNNRG
+507 ISGDLNNRG
-516 DITKFQG
+516 DVTKFQG

-534 TLDAVIN
+534 TLDAIID

-556 NLNTSMEGDFQGQHG
+556 NLKITMDGDFKGQHG

-587 VEEITQTLEEMSHGN
+587 VEEITHTLEEMSRGN
-602 FDVEITNLYC
+602 FDLEITNLYC

-621 LNLIASS
+621 LNQIAAS
-628 LSVTLSD
+628 LSTTLYD

-643 EIGAQQISDG
+643 DIGAQQISDS
-653 GQALSQGTTEQASS
+653 GQALSHGTTEQASS
-667 IQELTASIEEVASET
+667 IQELTASIEEVAAET
-682 KRNAKNANAA
+682 KRNAQNANEA

-705 GNTQMV
+705 GNSQMV
-711 KMVSAMSEINA
+711 KMVAAMSEIND
-722 SSNNISKIIKVID
+722 SSHNISKIIKVID

-791 NKVEIGTRI
+791 DKVEVGTKI
-800 ADETAVS
+800 ADETALG

-822 GSIARASND
+822 GRIARASND

-873 LKQMVDAFKLRNVK
+873 LKQMVDAFKL
-887 TPSSSMATA
+887 
-896 VDKNVTAVKQVSYD
+896 KNTKNQPARPVTDYSESLVLPQ
-910 KSEIIL
+910 SEIIL
-916 DDQEFDKY
+916 DNLDFDKY